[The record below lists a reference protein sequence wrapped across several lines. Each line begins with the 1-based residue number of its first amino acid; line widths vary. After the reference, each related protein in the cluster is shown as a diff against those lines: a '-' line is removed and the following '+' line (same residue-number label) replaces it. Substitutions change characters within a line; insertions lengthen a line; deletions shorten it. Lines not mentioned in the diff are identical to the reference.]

1 MKMFVRCWGMVLL
14 LALASC
20 EKDSAKVS
28 GITVTPASVTLEAG
42 KTVSLKAAVVPETA
56 ADKTVRWESENPAVA
71 DVTASGVVT
80 AKTAGETSV
89 TAVTTDGNYRASCL
103 ITVIGKTDVT
113 GVRIDETFPVPVGK
127 EVGLNYAVLPTD
139 ASVKTVL
146 FTVEKG
152 KESVLTLEDSNRGI
166 VKGVAVGTAQVT
178 VTTAEG
184 GYSDSC
190 AVTVY
195 RAAEK
200 VTITSDGY
208 DAAAGLEAGL
218 TLTLTATVSGEPTY
232 DTVFWATS
240 DPQTAAVDAD
250 GTVTAKAPGT
260 VTVRASL
267 HPFDNPEYPAD
278 VTAEI
283 EIDIVAGGA
292 AVESVAINEGETVTM
307 FRGETKQL
315 TCTVNPPNASEKTV
329 VWSVTEGAD
338 VVSVNADTGE
348 VTALGP
354 GRATVTVTSRS
365 DATKTDSCTVT
376 VREAVTAVR
385 LDRDSLQLTLTEA
398 GKTETLTAA
407 VEPQEATDHSVL
419 WTADPEGIVSVENGT
434 VTALNAGTATV
445 RVESV
450 SNPGVYDECEVTVI
464 SPVTQITLNHSVYPA
479 DSGTFEVG
487 LDFVLSATVTPGDAT
502 DKRLIWSVSPADI
515 VSLDVA
521 TGTAPATG
529 TVTVTALKAGTATV
543 TVTAADGFGASASCD
558 VTVSPATAAVTKIVL
573 NRESVNLYKGKNYRL
588 TASVEPPNAAD
599 KTVTWSLEGGDGVAT
614 LSDDGHLSVDSNAG
628 AAMFTVKAT
637 AGDAS
642 GVTATCAVTVRTELI
657 PAGAL
662 FDAVADVT
670 GKQNFTEDD
679 LANVS
684 ELEVDPA
691 SGTKALY
698 GLELMPNLL
707 SLDCSGGYLTD
718 LDTSMNPKLETLI
731 CNGNSLEKLDL
742 RSNSALKNLVC
753 GYQGFKKVT
762 LYLPSSLWERW
773 DNEWSRNDS
782 NDNVTLVRE

>member
-80 AKTAGETSV
+80 AKAAGETSV

-146 FTVEKG
+146 FTVEEG
-152 KESVLTLEDSNRGI
+152 KEDVLTLEDSNRGI
-166 VKGVAVGTAQVT
+166 VKGVAVGAAQVT

-200 VTITSDGY
+200 VTITADGY
-208 DAAAGLEAGL
+208 EAAAGLEAGL
-218 TLTLTATVSGEPTY
+218 TLALTATVSGEPTY
-232 DTVFWATS
+232 GTVFWATS
-240 DPQTAAVDAD
+240 DPQTAAVAAD

-267 HPFDNPEYPAD
+267 HPFDNPDYPAD

-283 EIDIVAGGA
+283 KIDIVAGSA

-307 FRGETKQL
+307 FKGETKQL

-348 VTALGP
+348 VTALRP
-354 GRATVTVTSRS
+354 GSATVTVTSRS
-365 DATKTDSCTVT
+365 DAAKSDSCTVT

-385 LDRDSLQLTLTEA
+385 LDRDSLRLTLTED

-407 VEPQEATDHSVL
+407 VEPEEATDRSVR
-419 WTADPEGIVSVENGT
+419 WTADPDGIVSVENGT

-445 RVESV
+445 RAESV

-479 DSGTFEVG
+479 APGTFEVG
-487 LDFVLSATVTPGDAT
+487 LDFVLSAAVTPGDAT
-502 DKRLIWSVSPADI
+502 DKRLTWSVSPENI
-515 VSLDVA
+515 VSLDD
-521 TGTAPATG
+521 ATG
-529 TVTVTALKAGTATV
+529 TVTALEAGTATV
-543 TVTAADGFGASASCD
+543 TVTAADGFGASASC
-558 VTVSPATAAVTKIVL
+558 VITVSPATAAVTKIVL
-573 NRESVNLYKGKNYRL
+573 NRESVNLYKGKSYRL
-588 TASVEPPNAAD
+588 TASVEPPNAAV
-599 KTVTWSLEGGDGVAT
+599 KTVTWSLEGGDGAAT
-614 LSDDGHLSVDSNAG
+614 ISDDGRLSVNSNAG

-662 FDAVADVT
+662 FDAVAAAT
-670 GKQNFTEDD
+670 GKQNFTESD
-679 LANVS
+679 LENVS
-684 ELEVDPA
+684 ELEVVAA
-691 SGTKALY
+691 SGTTALY

-707 SLDCSGGYLTD
+707 SLDCSGGFLTD
-718 LDTSMNPKLETLI
+718 LDTSMNLELETLI
-731 CNGNSLEKLDL
+731 CNGNYLEKLDL
-742 RSNSALKNLVC
+742 RSNSALKNLLC
-753 GYQGFKKVT
+753 GNQIGQIGLKKVP

-773 DNEWSRNDS
+773 DNEWSRNGS
-782 NDNVTLVRE
+782 NNNVTLVRE

>member
-28 GITVTPASVTLEAG
+28 GVTVTPASVSLEAG
-42 KTVSLKAAVVPETA
+42 KTVSLKAVVVPETA

-80 AKTAGETSV
+80 AKAAGETSV

-146 FTVEKG
+146 FTVEEG
-152 KESVLTLEDSNRGI
+152 KEDVLTLEDSNRGI
-166 VKGVAVGTAQVT
+166 VKGVAVGKAQVT

-200 VTITSDGY
+200 VTITADGY
-208 DAAAGLEAGL
+208 EAAAGLEAGL
-218 TLTLTATVSGEPTY
+218 TLALTATVFGEPTY

-240 DPQTAAVDAD
+240 DPQTAAVAAN
-250 GTVTAKAPGT
+250 GTVTAKEPGT

-267 HPFDNPEYPAD
+267 HPFNNPDYPAD

-283 EIDIVAGGA
+283 KIDIVAGSA
-292 AVESVAINEGETVTM
+292 AVESVAINEGETVAM
-307 FRGETKQL
+307 FKGETKQL

-348 VTALGP
+348 VTALRP

-365 DATKTDSCTVT
+365 DAAKSDSCTVT

-385 LDRDSLQLTLTEA
+385 LDRDSLRLTLTGD
-398 GKTETLTAA
+398 GKTETLTAT
-407 VEPQEATDHSVL
+407 VEPEEATDRSVR
-419 WTADPEGIVSVENGT
+419 WTAVPDGIVSVENGT

-445 RVESV
+445 RAESV

-479 DSGTFEVG
+479 APGRFEVG
-487 LDFVLSATVTPGDAT
+487 LDFVLSAAVTPGDAT
-502 DKRLIWSVSPADI
+502 DKRLTWSVSPADI
-515 VSLDVA
+515 VSLDA
-521 TGTAPATG
+521 ATG
-529 TVTVTALKAGTATV
+529 TVTALKPGQATV
-543 TVTAADGFGASASCD
+543 TVTAADGFGASASC
-558 VTVSPATAAVTKIVL
+558 VITVSPATATVTKIVL
-573 NRESVNLYKGKNYRL
+573 NRESVNLYKGRSYRL
-588 TASVEPPNAAD
+588 TASVEPPNAAV
-599 KTVTWSLEGGDGVAT
+599 KTVTWSLEGGDVPAT
-614 LSDDGHLSVDSNAG
+614 ISDDGLLSVNSNAG
-628 AAMFTVKAT
+628 TAMFTVKVT

-773 DNEWSRNDS
+773 DNEWSRN
-782 NDNVTLVRE
+782 NYNVTLVRE

>member
-14 LALASC
+14 LALADC

-28 GITVTPASVTLEAG
+28 GVTVTPASVSLEAG
-42 KTVSLKAAVVPETA
+42 KTVSLKAVVVPETA

-80 AKTAGETSV
+80 AKAAGETSV
-89 TAVTTDGNYRASCL
+89 TAVTSDGNHRASCL
-103 ITVIGKTDVT
+103 VTVIGKTAVT
-113 GVRIDETFPVPVGK
+113 GVKIDETFPVPVGK

-139 ASVKTVL
+139 ASVKTVM
-146 FTVEKG
+146 FTVEEG
-152 KESVLTLEDSNRGI
+152 KEDVLTLEDSNRGI

-190 AVTVY
+190 VVTVY

-200 VTITSDGY
+200 VTITADGY
-208 DAAAGLEAGL
+208 EAAAGLEAGL
-218 TLTLTATVSGEPTY
+218 TLALTATVFGEPTY
-232 DTVFWATS
+232 GTVFWATS

-250 GTVTAKAPGT
+250 GTVTAKEPGT

-283 EIDIVAGGA
+283 EIGIVVGSA
-292 AVESVAINEGETVTM
+292 AVESVAINEDETVAM
-307 FRGETKQL
+307 FKGETKQL

-329 VWSVTEGAD
+329 VWSVTEGDD

-354 GRATVTVTSRS
+354 GSATVTVTSRS
-365 DATKTDSCTVT
+365 DAAKTDSCTVT

-385 LDRDSLQLTLTEA
+385 LDRDSLRLTLTED
-398 GKTETLTAA
+398 GKTATLTAA
-407 VEPQEATDHSVL
+407 VEPEEATDRTVR
-419 WTADPEGIVSVENGT
+419 WTAVPDGIVSVENGT

-445 RVESV
+445 RAESV

-479 DSGTFEVG
+479 ASGTFEVG

-502 DKRLIWSVSPADI
+502 DKRLKWSVSPENI
-515 VSLDVA
+515 VSLDAA
-521 TGTAPATG
+521 TG
-529 TVTVTALKAGTATV
+529 TVTALKAGTATV
-543 TVTAADGFGASASCD
+543 TVSAADGFGASASCV

-573 NRESVNLYKGKNYRL
+573 NRESVNLYKGKSYRL
-588 TASVEPPNAAD
+588 TASVEPPNAAV
-599 KTVTWSLEGGDGVAT
+599 KTVTWSLEGGDGAAT
-614 LSDDGHLSVDSNAG
+614 ISDDGLLSVNSNAG
-628 AAMFTVKAT
+628 TAMFTVKAT
-637 AGDAS
+637 AGD

-662 FDAVADVT
+662 FDAVATAT

-679 LANVS
+679 LENVS
-684 ELEVDPA
+684 ELNVDAA
-691 SGTKALY
+691 SGTTALY

-707 SLDCSGGYLTD
+707 SLDCSGGFLTD

-731 CNGNSLEKLDL
+731 CNGNALTRLDL
-742 RSNSALKNLVC
+742 RENPNLKTLEC
-753 GYQGFKKVT
+753 GSQSGWYSKDME
-762 LYLPSSLWERW
+762 LYLPESLWTQWEEKW
-773 DNEWSRNDS
+773 SADNIS
-782 NDNVTLVRE
+782 VTLVKE

>member
-14 LALASC
+14 LALAGC
-20 EKDSAKVS
+20 EKDPAKVS
-28 GITVTPASVTLEAG
+28 GVTVTPASVTLEAG

-80 AKTAGETSV
+80 AKAAGETSV

-146 FTVEKG
+146 FTVEEG
-152 KESVLTLEDSNRGI
+152 KEDVLTLEDSNRGI

-218 TLTLTATVSGEPTY
+218 TLTLTATVFGEPTY
-232 DTVFWATS
+232 GTVFWATS
-240 DPQTAAVDAD
+240 DPQTAAVAAD

-283 EIDIVAGGA
+283 KIDIVAGSA

-315 TCTVNPPNASEKTV
+315 TCTVNPANASEKTV

-348 VTALGP
+348 VTALRP
-354 GRATVTVTSRS
+354 GSATVTVTSRS
-365 DATKTDSCTVT
+365 DAAKSASCTVT

-385 LDRDSLQLTLTEA
+385 LNSDSLRLTLTEG
-398 GKTETLTAA
+398 GKTATLTAA
-407 VEPQEATDHSVL
+407 VEPQEATDRNVR
-419 WTADPEGIVSVENGT
+419 WTAVPDEIVSVENGT

-445 RVESV
+445 RAESV

-479 DSGTFEVG
+479 APERFEVG
-487 LDFVLSATVTPGDAT
+487 LDFVLRAAVTPGDAT
-502 DKRLIWSVSPADI
+502 DKRLTWSVSPENI
-515 VSLDVA
+515 VSLDDA
-521 TGTAPATG
+521 TG
-529 TVTVTALKAGTATV
+529 TVTALKAGTATV
-543 TVTAADGFGASASCD
+543 TVTAADGYGASASCV
-558 VTVSPATAAVTKIVL
+558 VTVSPATADVTKIVL
-573 NRESVNLYKGKNYRL
+573 NRESVNLYKGGSYPL

-614 LSDDGHLSVDSNAG
+614 ISADGHLSVDSNAG

-637 AGDAS
+637 AGDDS
-642 GVTATCAVTVRTELI
+642 RVTATCKVTVRTDLI

-662 FDAVADVT
+662 FDAVAAAT
-670 GKQNFTEDD
+670 GKPNFTEDD
-679 LANVS
+679 LKNVS
-684 ELEVDPA
+684 ELEVAPA
-691 SGTKALY
+691 SETTALY
-698 GLELMPNLL
+698 GLELMPNLR
-707 SLDCSGGYLTD
+707 SLDCRGGNLTD
-718 LDTSMNPKLETLI
+718 LDTSMNSKLETLI

-742 RSNSALKNLVC
+742 RSNSALKNLLC

-762 LYLPSSLWERW
+762 LYLPSSLWEMW
-773 DNEWSRNDS
+773 DNEWSRNEY
-782 NDNVTLVRE
+782 NYNVTLVKE

>member
-1 MKMFVRCWGMVLL
+1 MKIFVRCWGMVLL
-14 LALASC
+14 LALAGC
-20 EKDSAKVS
+20 EKDPAKVS
-28 GITVTPASVTLEAG
+28 GVTVTPASVSLEAG
-42 KTVSLKAAVVPETA
+42 KTVSLKAVVVPETA

-80 AKTAGETSV
+80 AKAAGETSV
-89 TAVTTDGNYRASCL
+89 TAVTSDGNHRASCL
-103 ITVIGKTDVT
+103 VTVIGKTAVT
-113 GVRIDETFPVPVGK
+113 GVKIDETFPVPVGK

-152 KESVLTLEDSNRGI
+152 KESVLTLEDPNRGI
-166 VKGVAVGTAQVT
+166 VKGLAVGTAQVT

-200 VTITSDGY
+200 VTITAGGY
-208 DAAAGLEAGL
+208 EAAAGLEAGL
-218 TLTLTATVSGEPTY
+218 TLALTATVFGEPTY
-232 DTVFWATS
+232 GTVFWATS
-240 DPQTAAVDAD
+240 DPQTAAVDTD
-250 GTVTAKAPGT
+250 GTVTAKEPGT

-283 EIDIVAGGA
+283 EIGIVAGSA
-292 AVESVAINEGETVTM
+292 AVESVAINEGETVAM
-307 FRGETKQL
+307 FKGETKQL

-329 VWSVTEGAD
+329 VWSVTEGDD

-348 VTALGP
+348 VTALRP
-354 GRATVTVTSRS
+354 GSATVTVTSRS
-365 DATKTDSCTVT
+365 DAAKSDSCTVT

-385 LDRDSLQLTLTEA
+385 LNRDSLQLTLTED
-398 GKTETLTAA
+398 GKTATLTAA
-407 VEPQEATDHSVL
+407 VEPEEATDRTVR
-419 WTADPEGIVSVENGT
+419 WTAVPDGIVSVENGT

-445 RVESV
+445 RAESV

-479 DSGTFEVG
+479 APETFEVG
-487 LDFVLSATVTPGDAT
+487 LSFVLSAAVMPGDAT
-502 DKRLIWSVSPADI
+502 DKRLTWRVSPENI
-515 VSLDVA
+515 VSLDA
-521 TGTAPATG
+521 ATG

-543 TVTAADGFGASASCD
+543 TVTAADGFGASASC
-558 VTVSPATAAVTKIVL
+558 VITVSPATAAVTKIVL
-573 NRESVNLYKGKNYRL
+573 NRESVNLYKGKSYRL
-588 TASVEPPNAAD
+588 TASVEPPNAAV
-599 KTVTWSLEGGDGVAT
+599 KTVTWSLEGGDGAAT
-614 LSDDGHLSVDSNAG
+614 ISDDGLLSVNSNAG
-628 AAMFTVKAT
+628 TAMFTVKAT

-662 FDAVADVT
+662 FDAVVAAT
-670 GKQNFTEDD
+670 GRHNFTESD
-679 LANVS
+679 LENVS
-684 ELEVDPA
+684 GLEVAAA
-691 SGTKALY
+691 SGTTALY

-782 NDNVTLVRE
+782 NYNVTLVRE

>member
-1 MKMFVRCWGMVLL
+1 MKIFVRCWGMVLL

-80 AKTAGETSV
+80 AKAAGETSV

-113 GVRIDETFPVPVGK
+113 GVRIEETFPVPVGK

-146 FTVEKG
+146 FTVEEG
-152 KESVLTLEDSNRGI
+152 KENVLTLEDPNRGI

-200 VTITSDGY
+200 VTITADGY
-208 DAAAGLEAGL
+208 EAAAGLEAGL
-218 TLTLTATVSGEPTY
+218 TLALTATVSGEPTY
-232 DTVFWATS
+232 GTVFWATS

-267 HPFDNPEYPAD
+267 HPFDNPDYPAD

-283 EIDIVAGGA
+283 EIDIVAGSA
-292 AVESVAINEGETVTM
+292 AVESVAINEGETVEM

-354 GRATVTVTSRS
+354 GSATVTVTSRS
-365 DATKTDSCTVT
+365 DAAKSDSCTVT

-385 LDRDSLQLTLTEA
+385 LNRDSLQLTLTED
-398 GKTETLTAA
+398 GKTATLTAA
-407 VEPQEATDHSVL
+407 VEPEEATDPTVR
-419 WTADPEGIVSVENGT
+419 WTAVPDGIVSVENGT
-434 VTALNAGTATV
+434 VTALKAGTATV
-445 RVESV
+445 RAESV

-479 DSGTFEVG
+479 APETFEVG

-502 DKRLIWSVSPADI
+502 DKRLTWSVSPENI
-515 VSLDVA
+515 VSLDAA
-521 TGTAPATG
+521 TG
-529 TVTVTALKAGTATV
+529 TVTALKAGTATV
-543 TVTAADGFGASASCD
+543 TVSAADGFGASASC
-558 VTVSPATAAVTKIVL
+558 VITVSPATAAVTKIVL
-573 NRESVNLYKGKNYRL
+573 NRESVNLYKGKTYRL
-588 TASVEPPNAAD
+588 TASVEPPNAAV
-599 KTVTWSLEGGDGVAT
+599 KTVTWSLEGGDGAAT
-614 LSDDGHLSVDSNAG
+614 ISDDGLLSVNSNAG

-662 FDAVADVT
+662 FNAVAAAT
-670 GKQNFTEDD
+670 GKQNFTESD
-679 LANVS
+679 LENVS
-684 ELEVDPA
+684 GLEVAPA
-691 SGTKALY
+691 SGTTALY

-707 SLDCSGGYLTD
+707 SLDCSGGFLTD

-782 NDNVTLVRE
+782 NYNVTLVRE

>member
-28 GITVTPASVTLEAG
+28 GVTVTPASVSLEAG
-42 KTVSLKAAVVPETA
+42 KTVSLKAVVVPETA

-80 AKTAGETSV
+80 AKAAGETSV
-89 TAVTTDGNYRASCL
+89 TAVTSDGNHRASCL
-103 ITVIGKTDVT
+103 VTVIGKTAVT
-113 GVRIDETFPVPVGK
+113 GVKIDETFPVPVGK

-152 KESVLTLEDSNRGI
+152 KEAVLSLEDSNRGI
-166 VKGVAVGTAQVT
+166 VKGLAVGTAQVT

-200 VTITSDGY
+200 VTITADGY
-208 DAAAGLEAGL
+208 EAAAGLEAGL
-218 TLTLTATVSGEPTY
+218 TLALTATVFGEPTY
-232 DTVFWATS
+232 GTVFWATS

-250 GTVTAKAPGT
+250 GTVTAKEPGT

-267 HPFDNPEYPAD
+267 HPFDNTEYPAD

-283 EIDIVAGGA
+283 EIGIVAGSA
-292 AVESVAINEGETVTM
+292 AVESVAINEGETVAM
-307 FRGETKQL
+307 FKGETKQL

-329 VWSVTEGAD
+329 VWSVTEGDD

-348 VTALGP
+348 VTALRP
-354 GRATVTVTSRS
+354 GSATVTVTLRS
-365 DATKTDSCTVT
+365 DAAKSDSCTVT

-385 LDRDSLQLTLTEA
+385 LNSDSLQLTLTEDR
-398 GKTETLTAA
+398 KTATLTAA
-407 VEPQEATDHSVL
+407 VEPEEATDRTVR
-419 WTADPEGIVSVENGT
+419 WTAVPDGIVSVENGT
-434 VTALNAGTATV
+434 VTALKAGTATV
-445 RVESV
+445 RAESV

-479 DSGTFEVG
+479 APGTFEVG

-502 DKRLIWSVSPADI
+502 DKRLTWSVSPENI
-515 VSLDVA
+515 VSLDAA
-521 TGTAPATG
+521 TG
-529 TVTVTALKAGTATV
+529 TVTALKAGTATV
-543 TVTAADGFGASASCD
+543 TVSAADGFGASASC
-558 VTVSPATAAVTKIVL
+558 VITVSPATAAVTKIVL
-573 NRESVNLYKGKNYRL
+573 NRESVNLYKGKSYRL
-588 TASVEPPNAAD
+588 TASVEPPNAAV
-599 KTVTWSLEGGDGVAT
+599 KTVSWSLEGGDGAAT
-614 LSDDGHLSVDSNAG
+614 ISDDGLLSVNSNAG
-628 AAMFTVKAT
+628 TAMFTVKAT

-662 FDAVADVT
+662 FDAVVAAT
-670 GKQNFTEDD
+670 GRHNFTESD
-679 LANVS
+679 LENVS
-684 ELEVDPA
+684 GLEVAAA
-691 SGTKALY
+691 SGTTALY

-742 RSNSALKNLVC
+742 RSNSALKNLEC
-753 GYQGFKKVT
+753 GNQGFKKVT

-773 DNEWSRNDS
+773 DNEWSRNGS
-782 NDNVTLVRE
+782 NYNVTLVRE

>member
-80 AKTAGETSV
+80 AKAAGETSV

-146 FTVEKG
+146 FTVEEG
-152 KESVLTLEDSNRGI
+152 KEDVLTLEDSNRGI
-166 VKGVAVGTAQVT
+166 VKGVAVGAAQVT

-208 DAAAGLEAGL
+208 DADAGLEAGL

-232 DTVFWATS
+232 GTVFWATS
-240 DPQTAAVDAD
+240 DPQTAAVDAK

-267 HPFDNPEYPAD
+267 HPFDNPDYPAD
-278 VTAEI
+278 VAAEI
-283 EIDIVAGGA
+283 KIDIVAGSA

-348 VTALGP
+348 VTALRP
-354 GRATVTVTSRS
+354 GSATVTVTSRS
-365 DATKTDSCTVT
+365 DAAKTASCTVT

-385 LDRDSLQLTLTEA
+385 LDRDSLQLTLTED
-398 GKTETLTAA
+398 GKTATLTAA
-407 VEPQEATDHSVL
+407 VEPEEATDRTVR
-419 WTADPEGIVSVENGT
+419 WTAVPDGIVSVENGT
-434 VTALNAGTATV
+434 VTALKAGTATV
-445 RVESV
+445 RAESV

-479 DSGTFEVG
+479 ASERFEVG

-502 DKRLIWSVSPADI
+502 DKRLTWSVSPADI

-521 TGTAPATG
+521 TGT
-529 TVTVTALKAGTATV
+529 VTALKPGQATV
-543 TVTAADGFGASASCD
+543 TVTAADGYGASDSCD
-558 VTVSPATAAVTKIVL
+558 ITVSPATADVTKIVL
-573 NRESVNLYKGKNYRL
+573 NRESVNLYKGKSYRL
-588 TASVEPPNAAD
+588 TASVEPPNAAV
-599 KTVTWSLEGGDGVAT
+599 KTVTWSLEGGDVPVPAT
-614 LSDDGHLSVDSNAG
+614 ISDDGLLSVNSNAG
-628 AAMFTVKAT
+628 ATMFTVKAT

-642 GVTATCAVTVRTELI
+642 RVTATCAVTVRTELI

-662 FDAVADVT
+662 FDAVAVAT
-670 GKQNFTEDD
+670 GKQNFTEFD
-679 LANVS
+679 LENVS
-684 ELEVDPA
+684 ELKVYPA
-691 SGTKALY
+691 SGTEALY

-707 SLDCSGGYLTD
+707 SLDCSGGFLTD

-773 DNEWSRNDS
+773 DNEWSLNGS
-782 NDNVTLVRE
+782 NNNVTLVKE

>member
-1 MKMFVRCWGMVLL
+1 MKIFVRCWGMVLL

-28 GITVTPASVTLEAG
+28 GITVTPASVTLETG

-80 AKTAGETSV
+80 AKAAGETSV

-146 FTVEKG
+146 FTVEEG
-152 KESVLTLEDSNRGI
+152 KENVLTLEDPNRGI

-200 VTITSDGY
+200 VTITADGY
-208 DAAAGLEAGL
+208 EAAAGLEAGL
-218 TLTLTATVSGEPTY
+218 TLALTATVSGEPTY
-232 DTVFWATS
+232 GTVFWATS

-267 HPFDNPEYPAD
+267 HPFDNPDYPAD

-283 EIDIVAGGA
+283 EIDIVAGSA
-292 AVESVAINEGETVTM
+292 AVESVAINEGETVEM

-354 GRATVTVTSRS
+354 GSATVTVTSRS
-365 DATKTDSCTVT
+365 DAAKSDSCTVT

-385 LDRDSLQLTLTEA
+385 LNRDSLQLTLTED
-398 GKTETLTAA
+398 GKTATLTAA
-407 VEPQEATDHSVL
+407 VEPEEATDPTVR
-419 WTADPEGIVSVENGT
+419 WTAVPDGIVSVENGT
-434 VTALNAGTATV
+434 VTALKAGTATV
-445 RVESV
+445 RAESV

-479 DSGTFEVG
+479 APETFEVG

-502 DKRLIWSVSPADI
+502 DKRLTWSVSPENI
-515 VSLDVA
+515 VSLDAA
-521 TGTAPATG
+521 TG
-529 TVTVTALKAGTATV
+529 TVTALKAGTATV
-543 TVTAADGFGASASCD
+543 TVSAADGFGASASC
-558 VTVSPATAAVTKIVL
+558 VITVSPATAAVTKIVL
-573 NRESVNLYKGKNYRL
+573 NRESVNLYKGKTYRL
-588 TASVEPPNAAD
+588 TASVEPPNAAV
-599 KTVTWSLEGGDGVAT
+599 KTVTWSLEGGDGAAT
-614 LSDDGHLSVDSNAG
+614 ISDDGLLSVNSNAG

-662 FDAVADVT
+662 FNAVAAAT
-670 GKQNFTEDD
+670 GKQNFTESD
-679 LANVS
+679 LENVS
-684 ELEVDPA
+684 GLEVAPA
-691 SGTKALY
+691 SGTTALY

-707 SLDCSGGYLTD
+707 SLDCSGGFLTD

-782 NDNVTLVRE
+782 NYNVTLVRE

>member
-1 MKMFVRCWGMVLL
+1 MKMFIRCWGMVLL

-28 GITVTPASVTLEAG
+28 GITVTPALVTLEAG

-80 AKTAGETSV
+80 AKAAGETSV

-103 ITVIGKTDVT
+103 ITVNGKTDVT

-146 FTVEKG
+146 FTVEEG
-152 KESVLTLEDSNRGI
+152 KENVLTLEDPNRGI
-166 VKGVAVGTAQVT
+166 VKGVAVDTAQVT

-190 AVTVY
+190 VVTVY

-200 VTITSDGY
+200 VTITADGY
-208 DAAAGLEAGL
+208 EADAGLEAGL
-218 TLTLTATVSGEPTY
+218 TLALTATVSGEPTY

-240 DPQTAAVDAD
+240 DPQTAAVAAN
-250 GTVTAKAPGT
+250 GTVTAKEPGT
-260 VTVRASL
+260 VTVWASL
-267 HPFDNPEYPAD
+267 HPFDNPDYPAD

-283 EIDIVAGGA
+283 KIDIVAGSA

-307 FRGETKQL
+307 FKGETKQL

-329 VWSVTEGAD
+329 VWSVTEGDD

-348 VTALGP
+348 VTALRP
-354 GRATVTVTSRS
+354 GRATVTVTARF
-365 DATKTDSCTVT
+365 DAAKSDSCTVT

-385 LDRDSLQLTLTEA
+385 LDRNSLQLTLTED
-398 GKTETLTAA
+398 GKTATLTAA
-407 VEPQEATDHSVL
+407 VEPEEATDRTVR
-419 WTADPEGIVSVENGT
+419 WTAVPDGIVSVENGT
-434 VTALNAGTATV
+434 VTALKAGTATV
-445 RVESV
+445 RAESV

-479 DSGTFEVG
+479 APGTFEVG
-487 LDFVLSATVTPGDAT
+487 LDFVLSAAVTPGDAT
-502 DKRLIWSVSPADI
+502 DKRLTWSVSPENI
-515 VSLDVA
+515 VSLDA
-521 TGTAPATG
+521 ATG
-529 TVTVTALKAGTATV
+529 TVTALKDGTATV
-543 TVTAADGFGASASCD
+543 TVTAADDFGASAEC
-558 VTVSPATAAVTKIVL
+558 VITVSPATAAVTKIVL
-573 NRESVNLYKGKNYRL
+573 NRESVNLYKGKSYRL
-588 TASVEPPNAAD
+588 TASVEPPNAAV
-599 KTVTWSLEGGDGVAT
+599 KTVTWSLEGGDEAAT
-614 LSDDGHLSVDSNAG
+614 ISDDGLLSVNSNADT
-628 AAMFTVKAT
+628 AMFTVKAT
-637 AGDAS
+637 AGDTS
-642 GVTATCAVTVRTELI
+642 RVTATCEVTVRTELI

-662 FDAVADVT
+662 FDAVVAAT

-684 ELEVDPA
+684 ELNVAPA
-691 SGTKALY
+691 SGTTALY

-707 SLDCSGGYLTD
+707 SLDCSGGFLTD

-773 DNEWSRNDS
+773 DNEWSRNGS
-782 NDNVTLVRE
+782 NYNVTLVRE

>member
-1 MKMFVRCWGMVLL
+1 MKIFVRCWGMVLL

-80 AKTAGETSV
+80 AKAAGETSV

-113 GVRIDETFPVPVGK
+113 GVRIEETFPVPVGK

-152 KESVLTLEDSNRGI
+152 KENVLTLEDPNRGI

-200 VTITSDGY
+200 VTITADGY

-218 TLTLTATVSGEPTY
+218 TLALRATVSGEPTY
-232 DTVFWATS
+232 GTVIWATS
-240 DPQTAAVDAD
+240 DPQTAAVAED

-267 HPFDNPEYPAD
+267 HPFDNPDYPAD

-283 EIDIVAGGA
+283 KIDIVAGSA

-307 FRGETKQL
+307 FKGETKQL

-329 VWSVTEGAD
+329 VWSVTEGTD
-338 VVSVNADTGE
+338 VVSVYADTGE
-348 VTALGP
+348 VTALRP
-354 GRATVTVTSRS
+354 GSATVTVTSRS
-365 DATKTDSCTVT
+365 DAAKSDSCTVT

-385 LDRDSLQLTLTEA
+385 LNSDSLQLTLTED
-398 GKTETLTAA
+398 GKTATLTAA
-407 VEPQEATDHSVL
+407 VEPEEATDRTVR
-419 WTADPEGIVSVENGT
+419 WTAVPDGIVSVENGT
-434 VTALNAGTATV
+434 VTALKAGTATV
-445 RVESV
+445 RAESV

-479 DSGTFEVG
+479 APGRFEVG

-502 DKRLIWSVSPADI
+502 DKRLKWSVSPENI
-515 VSLDVA
+515 VSLDAA
-521 TGTAPATG
+521 TG
-529 TVTVTALKAGTATV
+529 TVTALKAGTATV
-543 TVTAADGFGASASCD
+543 TVTAADGFGASASCV

-573 NRESVNLYKGKNYRL
+573 NRESVNLYKGKSYRL

-599 KTVTWSLEGGDGVAT
+599 KTVTWSLEGGDVPAT
-614 LSDDGHLSVDSNAG
+614 ISNDGLLSVNSNAG
-628 AAMFTVKAT
+628 TAMFTVKAT

-642 GVTATCAVTVRTELI
+642 GVTATCEVTVRTELI

-662 FDAVADVT
+662 FDAVAAAT
-670 GKQNFTEDD
+670 GKQNFTESD

-691 SGTKALY
+691 SGTTALY

-742 RSNSALKNLVC
+742 RSNSALKNLLC
-753 GYQGFKKVT
+753 GNQGFKKVT

-773 DNEWSRNDS
+773 DNEWSRN
-782 NDNVTLVRE
+782 NFNYNVTLVRE

>member
-28 GITVTPASVTLEAG
+28 GITVTPTSVTLEAG

-80 AKTAGETSV
+80 AKAAGETSV

-113 GVRIDETFPVPVGK
+113 GVRIAETFPVPVGK

-146 FTVEKG
+146 FTVEEG
-152 KESVLTLEDSNRGI
+152 KENVLTLEDPNRGI
-166 VKGVAVGTAQVT
+166 VKGVAVGAAQVT

-200 VTITSDGY
+200 VTITADGY
-208 DAAAGLEAGL
+208 EAAAGLEAGL

-232 DTVFWATS
+232 GTVFWATS
-240 DPQTAAVDAD
+240 DPQTAAVAAN

-283 EIDIVAGGA
+283 KIDIVAGSA
-292 AVESVAINEGETVTM
+292 AVESVVINEGETVAM
-307 FRGETKQL
+307 FKGETKQL

-338 VVSVNADTGE
+338 YVSVNADTGE
-348 VTALGP
+348 VTALRP
-354 GRATVTVTSRS
+354 GNATVTVTSRS
-365 DATKTDSCTVT
+365 DAAKTDSCTVT

-385 LDRDSLQLTLTEA
+385 LDRDSLRLTLTEA
-398 GKTETLTAA
+398 GKTATLTAA
-407 VEPQEATDHSVL
+407 VEPQEATDPTVR
-419 WTADPEGIVSVENGT
+419 WTAVPDGIVSVENGT
-434 VTALNAGTATV
+434 VTALKAGTATV
-445 RVESV
+445 RAESV

-479 DSGTFEVG
+479 DPGRFEVG
-487 LDFVLSATVTPGDAT
+487 LDFVLSAAVTPGDAT
-502 DKRLIWSVSPADI
+502 DKRLTWSVSPENI
-515 VSLDVA
+515 VSLDAA
-521 TGTAPATG
+521 TGTE

-558 VTVSPATAAVTKIVL
+558 ITVSPATAAVTKIVL
-573 NRESVNLYKGKNYRL
+573 NRESVNLYKGGSYRL
-588 TASVEPPNAAD
+588 TASVEPPNAAV
-599 KTVTWSLEGGDGVAT
+599 KTVTWSLEGGDGAAT
-614 LSDDGHLSVDSNAG
+614 ISDDGLLSVNSNAG

-637 AGDAS
+637 AGNAS
-642 GVTATCAVTVRTELI
+642 GVTATCKVTVRTELI
-657 PAGAL
+657 PEGAL
-662 FDAVADVT
+662 FDAVAAAT
-670 GKQNFTEDD
+670 GKQDFTEDD
-679 LANVS
+679 LKNVS
-684 ELEVDPA
+684 KLEVDA
-691 SGTKALY
+691 AGTTALY

-707 SLDCSGGYLTD
+707 SLDCRGGNLTD

-782 NDNVTLVRE
+782 NYNVTLFRE

>member
-14 LALASC
+14 LALAGC
-20 EKDSAKVS
+20 EKDPAKVS
-28 GITVTPASVTLEAG
+28 GVTVTPASVTLEAG

-80 AKTAGETSV
+80 AKAAGETSV

-113 GVRIDETFPVPVGK
+113 GVRIEETFPVPVGK

-146 FTVEKG
+146 FTVEEG
-152 KESVLTLEDSNRGI
+152 KENVLTLEDSNRGI

-178 VTTAEG
+178 VPTAEG

-200 VTITSDGY
+200 VTITADGY

-218 TLTLTATVSGEPTY
+218 TLALRATVSGEPTY
-232 DTVFWATS
+232 GTVIWATS
-240 DPQTAAVDAD
+240 DPQTAAVAAD

-267 HPFDNPEYPAD
+267 HPFDNPDYPAD

-283 EIDIVAGGA
+283 KIDIIAGSA

-307 FRGETKQL
+307 FKGETKQL

-329 VWSVTEGAD
+329 VWSVTEGDD

-365 DATKTDSCTVT
+365 DAAKSDSCTVT

-385 LDRDSLQLTLTEA
+385 LNSDSLQLTLTGD

-407 VEPQEATDHSVL
+407 VEPQEATDPTVR
-419 WTADPEGIVSVENGT
+419 WTAVPDGIVSVENGT
-434 VTALNAGTATV
+434 VTALKAGTAIV
-445 RVESV
+445 RAESV

-479 DSGTFEVG
+479 APGTFEVG
-487 LDFVLSATVTPGDAT
+487 LDFVLSAAVTPGDAT
-502 DKRLIWSVSPADI
+502 DKRLTWSVSPENI
-515 VSLDVA
+515 VSLDDA
-521 TGTAPATG
+521 TG
-529 TVTVTALKAGTATV
+529 TVTALKAGTATV
-543 TVTAADGFGASASCD
+543 TVTAADGFGASASCV
-558 VTVSPATAAVTKIVL
+558 VTVSPATATVTKIVL

-588 TASVEPPNAAD
+588 TASVEPPNAAV
-599 KTVTWSLEGGDGVAT
+599 KTVTWSLEGGDGAAT
-614 LSDDGHLSVDSNAG
+614 ISNDGLLSVNSNAG
-628 AAMFTVKAT
+628 TAMFTVKAT

-657 PAGAL
+657 PAGVL
-662 FDAVADVT
+662 FDAVAAVT
-670 GKQNFTEDD
+670 GKQNFTESD

-684 ELEVDPA
+684 ELKVAPA
-691 SGTKALY
+691 SGTTALY

-707 SLDCSGGYLTD
+707 SLDCSGGFLTD

-742 RSNSALKNLVC
+742 RSNSALKNLEC

-773 DNEWSRNDS
+773 DNEWSRNGS
-782 NDNVTLVRE
+782 NYNVTLVRE

>member
-80 AKTAGETSV
+80 AKAAGETSV

-113 GVRIDETFPVPVGK
+113 GVRIEETFPVPVGK

-146 FTVEKG
+146 FTVEEG
-152 KESVLTLEDSNRGI
+152 KENVLTLEDPNRGI
-166 VKGVAVGTAQVT
+166 VKGVAVGAAQVT

-200 VTITSDGY
+200 VTITADGY
-208 DAAAGLEAGL
+208 EAAAGLEAGL

-232 DTVFWATS
+232 GTVFWATS
-240 DPQTAAVDAD
+240 DPQTAAVAED

-283 EIDIVAGGA
+283 KIDIVAGSA
-292 AVESVAINEGETVTM
+292 AVESVAIDEGETVTM
-307 FRGETKQL
+307 FKGETKQL

-348 VTALGP
+348 VTALRP
-354 GRATVTVTSRS
+354 GSATVTVTSRS
-365 DATKTDSCTVT
+365 DAAKSDSCTVT

-385 LDRDSLQLTLTEA
+385 LNRDSLQLTLTED
-398 GKTETLTAA
+398 GKTATLTAA
-407 VEPQEATDHSVL
+407 VEPEEATDRSVR
-419 WTADPEGIVSVENGT
+419 WTAVPDGIVSVENGT
-434 VTALNAGTATV
+434 VTALKAGTATV
-445 RVESV
+445 RAESV

-479 DSGTFEVG
+479 DPGTFEVG

-502 DKRLIWSVSPADI
+502 DKRLTWSVSPENI
-515 VSLDVA
+515 VSLDAA
-521 TGTAPATG
+521 TG
-529 TVTVTALKAGTATV
+529 TVTALKAGQATV
-543 TVTAADGFGASASCD
+543 TVTAADGFGASASC
-558 VTVSPATAAVTKIVL
+558 VITVSPATAAVTKIVL
-573 NRESVNLYKGKNYRL
+573 NRESVNLYKGKSYRL
-588 TASVEPPNAAD
+588 TASVEPPNAAV
-599 KTVTWSLEGGDGVAT
+599 KTVTWSLEGGDVPAT
-614 LSDDGHLSVDSNAG
+614 ISNDGLLSVDSNAG

-662 FDAVADVT
+662 FDAVAAAT

-684 ELEVDPA
+684 ELNVAPA
-691 SGTKALY
+691 SGTTALY

-707 SLDCSGGYLTD
+707 SLDCSGGFLTD

-782 NDNVTLVRE
+782 NYNVTLVRE

>member
-80 AKTAGETSV
+80 AKAAGETSV

-146 FTVEKG
+146 FTVEEG
-152 KESVLTLEDSNRGI
+152 KEDVLTLEDSNRGI
-166 VKGVAVGTAQVT
+166 VKGVAVGKAQVT

-200 VTITSDGY
+200 VTITADGY
-208 DAAAGLEAGL
+208 EAAAGLEAGL
-218 TLTLTATVSGEPTY
+218 TLALTATVFGEPTY

-240 DPQTAAVDAD
+240 DPQTAAVAAN
-250 GTVTAKAPGT
+250 GTVTAKEPGT

-267 HPFDNPEYPAD
+267 HPFNNPDYPAD

-283 EIDIVAGGA
+283 EIDIVAGSA
-292 AVESVAINEGETVTM
+292 AVESVAINEGETVAM
-307 FRGETKQL
+307 FKGETKQL

-348 VTALGP
+348 VTALRP
-354 GRATVTVTSRS
+354 GSATVTVTARS
-365 DATKTDSCTVT
+365 DAAKTDSCTVT

-385 LDRDSLQLTLTEA
+385 LNSDSLRLTLTEA

-407 VEPQEATDHSVL
+407 VEPQEATDRSVR
-419 WTADPEGIVSVENGT
+419 WTAVPDGIVSVENGT
-434 VTALNAGTATV
+434 VTALKAGTATV
-445 RVESV
+445 RAESV

-479 DSGTFEVG
+479 APGTFEVG
-487 LDFVLSATVTPGDAT
+487 LDFVLSAAVTPGDAT
-502 DKRLIWSVSPADI
+502 DKRLTWSVLPADI
-515 VSLDVA
+515 VSLDAA
-521 TGTAPATG
+521 TG
-529 TVTVTALKAGTATV
+529 TVTALKAGTATV
-543 TVTAADGFGASASCD
+543 TVTAADGFGASASC
-558 VTVSPATAAVTKIVL
+558 VITVSPATAAVTKIVL
-573 NRESVNLYKGKNYRL
+573 NRESVNLYKGKSYRL
-588 TASVEPPNAAD
+588 TASVEPPNAAV
-599 KTVTWSLEGGDGVAT
+599 KTVTWSLEGGDVPAT
-614 LSDDGHLSVDSNAG
+614 ISNDGLLSVNSNAG
-628 AAMFTVKAT
+628 TAMFTVKAT
-637 AGDAS
+637 AGDGS

-657 PAGAL
+657 PAGVL
-662 FDAVADVT
+662 FDAVAAVT
-670 GKQNFTEDD
+670 GKQNFTESD
-679 LANVS
+679 LKNVS
-684 ELEVDPA
+684 ELEVA
-691 SGTKALY
+691 AAGTTALY

-707 SLDCSGGYLTD
+707 SLDCSGGDLTD

-731 CNGNSLEKLDL
+731 CNGNFLEKLDL

-753 GYQGFKKVT
+753 GFQGFKKVT

-773 DNEWSRNDS
+773 DNEWSRNDF
-782 NDNVTLVRE
+782 NYNVTLVRE

>member
-28 GITVTPASVTLEAG
+28 GVTVTPASVSLEAG
-42 KTVSLKAAVVPETA
+42 KTVSLKAVVVPETA

-80 AKTAGETSV
+80 AKAAGETSV

-146 FTVEKG
+146 FTVEEG
-152 KESVLTLEDSNRGI
+152 KEDVLTLEDSNRGI
-166 VKGVAVGTAQVT
+166 VKGVAVGKAQVT

-200 VTITSDGY
+200 VTITADGY
-208 DAAAGLEAGL
+208 EAAAGLEAGL
-218 TLTLTATVSGEPTY
+218 TLALTATVFGEPTY

-240 DPQTAAVDAD
+240 DPQTAAVAAN
-250 GTVTAKAPGT
+250 GTVTAKEPGT

-267 HPFDNPEYPAD
+267 HPFNNPDYPAD

-283 EIDIVAGGA
+283 KIDIVAGSA

-307 FRGETKQL
+307 FKGETKQL

-348 VTALGP
+348 VTALRP
-354 GRATVTVTSRS
+354 GSATVTVTSRS
-365 DATKTDSCTVT
+365 DAAKTDSCTVT

-385 LDRDSLQLTLTEA
+385 LNSDSLRLTLTEA
-398 GKTETLTAA
+398 SKTETLTAA
-407 VEPQEATDHSVL
+407 VEPQEATDRSVR
-419 WTADPEGIVSVENGT
+419 WTAVPDGIVSVENGT
-434 VTALNAGTATV
+434 VTALKAGTATV
-445 RVESV
+445 RAESV

-479 DSGTFEVG
+479 APGTFEVG
-487 LDFVLSATVTPGDAT
+487 LDFVLSAAVTPGDAT
-502 DKRLIWSVSPADI
+502 DKRLTWSVSPENI
-515 VSLDVA
+515 VSLDAA
-521 TGTAPATG
+521 TG
-529 TVTVTALKAGTATV
+529 TVTALKAGQATV

-642 GVTATCAVTVRTELI
+642 RVTATCAVTVRTELI

-679 LANVS
+679 LENVS
-684 ELEVDPA
+684 ELEVAAA
-691 SGTKALY
+691 SGTTALY
-698 GLELMPNLL
+698 GLELMPNLR
-707 SLDCSGGYLTD
+707 SLDCSGGFLTD

-731 CNGNSLEKLDL
+731 CNGNALTRLDL
-742 RSNSALKNLVC
+742 RENPNLKTLEC
-753 GYQGFKKVT
+753 GSQSGWYSKDME
-762 LYLPSSLWERW
+762 LYLPESLWTQWEEKW
-773 DNEWSRNDS
+773 SADNIS
-782 NDNVTLVRE
+782 VTLVKE

>member
-14 LALASC
+14 LALAGC
-20 EKDSAKVS
+20 EKDPVKVS
-28 GITVTPASVTLEAG
+28 GVTVTPASVSLEAG
-42 KTVSLKAAVVPETA
+42 KTVSLKAVVVPETA

-80 AKTAGETSV
+80 AKAAGETSV
-89 TAVTTDGNYRASCL
+89 TAVTSDGNHRASCL
-103 ITVIGKTDVT
+103 VTVIGKTAVT
-113 GVRIDETFPVPVGK
+113 GVKIDETFPVPVGK

-152 KESVLTLEDSNRGI
+152 KEAVLSLEDPNRGI
-166 VKGVAVGTAQVT
+166 VKGLAVDTAQVT

-190 AVTVY
+190 VVTVY

-200 VTITSDGY
+200 VTITADGY
-208 DAAAGLEAGL
+208 EAAAGLEAGL
-218 TLTLTATVSGEPTY
+218 TLALTATVFGKPTY
-232 DTVFWATS
+232 GTVFWATS
-240 DPQTAAVDAD
+240 DPQTAAVAED

-283 EIDIVAGGA
+283 EIDIVAGSA
-292 AVESVAINEGETVTM
+292 AVESVAINEGGTVAM

-354 GRATVTVTSRS
+354 GSATVTVTSRS
-365 DATKTDSCTVT
+365 DAAKTDSCTVT

-385 LDRDSLQLTLTEA
+385 LDRDSLQLTLTEDD
-398 GKTETLTAA
+398 KTATLTAA
-407 VEPQEATDHSVL
+407 VEPQEATDRIVR
-419 WTADPEGIVSVENGT
+419 WTAVPDGIVSVENGT
-434 VTALNAGTATV
+434 VTALKAGTATV
-445 RVESV
+445 RAESV

-479 DSGTFEVG
+479 APGTFEVG
-487 LDFVLSATVTPGDAT
+487 LDFVLSAAVTPGDAT
-502 DKRLIWSVSPADI
+502 DKRLTWSVSPENI

-521 TGTAPATG
+521 TG
-529 TVTVTALKAGTATV
+529 TVTALKAGTATV
-543 TVTAADGFGASASCD
+543 TVTAADGFGASASCV
-558 VTVSPATAAVTKIVL
+558 VTVSPATADVTKIVL
-573 NRESVNLYKGKNYRL
+573 NRERVNLYKGKSYRL
-588 TASVEPPNAAD
+588 TASVEPPNAAV
-599 KTVTWSLEGGDGVAT
+599 KTVTWSLEGGDVPAT
-614 LSDDGHLSVDSNAG
+614 ISNDGLLSIDSNAG
-628 AAMFTVKAT
+628 TAMFTVKAT
-637 AGDAS
+637 AGDDS

-691 SGTKALY
+691 SGTTALY

-707 SLDCSGGYLTD
+707 SLDCSGGFLTD

-773 DNEWSRNDS
+773 DNEWSLNDS
-782 NDNVTLVRE
+782 NRNVTLVRE

>member
-28 GITVTPASVTLEAG
+28 GITVTPASVSLEAG
-42 KTVSLKAAVVPETA
+42 KTVSLKAVVVPETA

-80 AKTAGETSV
+80 AKAAGETSV
-89 TAVTTDGNYRASCL
+89 TAVTSDGNHRASCL
-103 ITVIGKTDVT
+103 VTVIGKTAVT
-113 GVRIDETFPVPVGK
+113 GVKIDETFPVPVGK

-152 KESVLTLEDSNRGI
+152 KEAVLSLEDPNRGI
-166 VKGVAVGTAQVT
+166 VKGLAVGTAQVT

-190 AVTVY
+190 VVTVY

-200 VTITSDGY
+200 VTITADGY
-208 DAAAGLEAGL
+208 DADAGLEAGL
-218 TLTLTATVSGEPTY
+218 TLALTATVSGEPTY

-240 DPQTAAVDAD
+240 DPQTAAVAED

-267 HPFDNPEYPAD
+267 HPFDNSDYPAD

-283 EIDIVAGGA
+283 KIDIVAGSA

-307 FRGETKQL
+307 FKGETKQL

-329 VWSVTEGAD
+329 VWSVTEGDD

-365 DATKTDSCTVT
+365 DAAKSDSCTVT

-385 LDRDSLQLTLTEA
+385 LNSDSLQLTLTED
-398 GKTETLTAA
+398 GKTATLTAA
-407 VEPQEATDHSVL
+407 VEPQEATDPTVR
-419 WTADPEGIVSVENGT
+419 WTAVPDGIVSVENGT
-434 VTALNAGTATV
+434 VTALKAGTATV
-445 RVESV
+445 RAESV

-479 DSGTFEVG
+479 ASGTFEVG
-487 LDFVLSATVTPGDAT
+487 LDFVLSAAVTPGDAT
-502 DKRLIWSVSPADI
+502 DKRLTWSVSPADI
-515 VSLDVA
+515 VSLDA
-521 TGTAPATG
+521 ATG
-529 TVTVTALKAGTATV
+529 TVTALKPGQATV
-543 TVTAADGFGASASCD
+543 TVTAADGFGASASCV

-588 TASVEPPNAAD
+588 TASVEPLNAAV
-599 KTVTWSLEGGDGVAT
+599 KTVTWSLEGGDGAAT
-614 LSDDGHLSVDSNAG
+614 ISNDGLLSIDSNAG
-628 AAMFTVKAT
+628 TAMFTVKAT
-637 AGDAS
+637 ARDNP
-642 GVTATCAVTVRTELI
+642 GVTATCAVTVRTDLI

-662 FDAVADVT
+662 FDAVAVVT

-684 ELEVDPA
+684 ELKVAAA
-691 SGTKALY
+691 SGTTALY
-698 GLELMPNLL
+698 GLELMPDLL
-707 SLDCSGGYLTD
+707 SLDCSGGNLTD

-731 CNGNSLEKLDL
+731 CNGNSLKKLDL
-742 RSNSALKNLVC
+742 RSNSALKNLKC

-762 LYLPSSLWERW
+762 LYLPSSLWEKW
-773 DNEWSRNDS
+773 DNEWSRNEF
-782 NDNVTLVRE
+782 NYNVTLVKE

>member
-1 MKMFVRCWGMVLL
+1 MKMFIRCWGMVLL

-28 GITVTPASVTLEAG
+28 GVTVTPASVTLEAG

-80 AKTAGETSV
+80 AKAAGETSV

-113 GVRIDETFPVPVGK
+113 GVRIAEMFPVPVGK

-146 FTVEKG
+146 FTVEEG
-152 KESVLTLEDSNRGI
+152 MEDVLTLEDSNRGI

-190 AVTVY
+190 DVTVY

-200 VTITSDGY
+200 VTITADGY
-208 DAAAGLEAGL
+208 EAAAGLEAGL
-218 TLTLTATVSGEPTY
+218 TLALRATVSGEPTY

-240 DPQTAAVDAD
+240 DPQTAAVAED

-267 HPFDNPEYPAD
+267 HPFDNPDYPAD
-278 VTAEI
+278 VTAEF
-283 EIDIVAGGA
+283 EIDIVAGSA
-292 AVESVAINEGETVTM
+292 AVASVAINEGETVTM
-307 FRGETKQL
+307 FSGETKQL
-315 TCTVNPPNASEKTV
+315 TCTVNPANASEKTV
-329 VWSVTEGAD
+329 VWSVTEGDD

-354 GRATVTVTSRS
+354 GSATVTVTSQS
-365 DATKTDSCTVT
+365 DAAKTDSCTVT
-376 VREAVTAVR
+376 VLEAVTAVR
-385 LDRDSLQLTLTEA
+385 LDRNSLQLTLTED

-407 VEPQEATDHSVL
+407 VEPEEATDRTVR
-419 WTADPEGIVSVENGT
+419 WTAVPDGIVSVENGT
-434 VTALNAGTATV
+434 VTALKAGTATV
-445 RVESV
+445 RAESV

-479 DSGTFEVG
+479 VPERFEVG

-502 DKRLIWSVSPADI
+502 DKRLTWSVSPENI
-515 VSLDVA
+515 VSLDV
-521 TGTAPATG
+521 ATG

-543 TVTAADGFGASASCD
+543 TVSAADGFGASASCD
-558 VTVSPATAAVTKIVL
+558 ITVSPATAAVTKIVL
-573 NRESVNLYKGKNYRL
+573 NRESVNLYKGKSYQL

-599 KTVTWSLEGGDGVAT
+599 KTVTWSLEGGDVPAT
-614 LSDDGHLSVDSNAG
+614 ISNDGLLSIDSNAG
-628 AAMFTVKAT
+628 TAMFTVKAT
-637 AGDAS
+637 AGDDS

-679 LANVS
+679 LENVS
-684 ELEVDPA
+684 ELKVDAA
-691 SGTKALY
+691 SGTTALY

-707 SLDCSGGYLTD
+707 SLDCSGGFLTD

-773 DNEWSRNDS
+773 DNEWSQNDS
-782 NDNVTLVRE
+782 NGNVTLVRE

>member
-14 LALASC
+14 LALAGC
-20 EKDSAKVS
+20 EKDPAKVS
-28 GITVTPASVTLEAG
+28 GVTVTPASVTLEAG

-80 AKTAGETSV
+80 AKAAGETSV

-113 GVRIDETFPVPVGK
+113 GVRIAETFPVPVGK

-146 FTVEKG
+146 FTVEEG
-152 KESVLTLEDSNRGI
+152 KENVLTLEDPNHGI

-200 VTITSDGY
+200 VTITADGY
-208 DAAAGLEAGL
+208 EAAAGLEAGL
-218 TLTLTATVSGEPTY
+218 TLALTATVSGEPTY
-232 DTVFWATS
+232 GTVFWATS

-267 HPFDNPEYPAD
+267 HSFDNSDYPAD

-283 EIDIVAGGA
+283 KIDIVAGSA

-307 FRGETKQL
+307 FKGETKQL

-354 GRATVTVTSRS
+354 GSATVTVTSRS
-365 DATKTDSCTVT
+365 DAAKTDSCTVT

-385 LDRDSLQLTLTEA
+385 LDRVSLQLTLTED

-407 VEPQEATDHSVL
+407 VEPQEATDRSVR
-419 WTADPEGIVSVENGT
+419 WTADPDGIVSVENGT
-434 VTALNAGTATV
+434 VTALKAGTATV
-445 RVESV
+445 RAESV

-479 DSGTFEVG
+479 ASGTFEVG
-487 LDFVLSATVTPGDAT
+487 LDFVLSAAVTPGDAT
-502 DKRLIWSVSPADI
+502 DKRLTWSVSPENI
-515 VSLDVA
+515 VSLDD
-521 TGTAPATG
+521 ATG
-529 TVTVTALKAGTATV
+529 TVTALKPGQATV
-543 TVTAADGFGASASCD
+543 TVTAADGFGASASCV

-573 NRESVNLYKGKNYRL
+573 NRESVNLYKGKSYRL
-588 TASVEPPNAAD
+588 TASVEPPNAAV
-599 KTVTWSLEGGDGVAT
+599 KTVTWSLEGGDVPAT
-614 LSDDGHLSVDSNAG
+614 ISNDGLLSVNSNAG
-628 AAMFTVKAT
+628 TAMFTVKAT

-662 FDAVADVT
+662 FDAVAAVT

-684 ELEVDPA
+684 ELEVVAA
-691 SGTKALY
+691 SVLY

-782 NDNVTLVRE
+782 NYNVTLVRE

>member
-1 MKMFVRCWGMVLL
+1 MKIFVRCWGMVLL

-28 GITVTPASVTLEAG
+28 GITVTPASVTLETG

-80 AKTAGETSV
+80 AKAAGETSV

-113 GVRIDETFPVPVGK
+113 GVRIEETFPVPVGK

-146 FTVEKG
+146 FTVEEG
-152 KESVLTLEDSNRGI
+152 KEDVLTLEDPNRGI
-166 VKGVAVGTAQVT
+166 VKGVAVGAAQVT

-200 VTITSDGY
+200 VTITADGY
-208 DAAAGLEAGL
+208 EAAAGLEAGL
-218 TLTLTATVSGEPTY
+218 TLALTATVSGEPTY
-232 DTVFWATS
+232 GTVFWATS

-267 HPFDNPEYPAD
+267 HPFDNPDYPAD

-283 EIDIVAGGA
+283 EIDIVAGSA
-292 AVESVAINEGETVTM
+292 AVESVAINEGETVEM

-354 GRATVTVTSRS
+354 GSATVTVTSRS
-365 DATKTDSCTVT
+365 DAAKSDSCTVT

-385 LDRDSLQLTLTEA
+385 LNRDSLQLTLTED
-398 GKTETLTAA
+398 GKTATLTAA
-407 VEPQEATDHSVL
+407 VEPEEATDPTVR
-419 WTADPEGIVSVENGT
+419 WTAVPDGIVSVENGT
-434 VTALNAGTATV
+434 VTALKAGTATV
-445 RVESV
+445 RAESV

-479 DSGTFEVG
+479 APETFEVG

-502 DKRLIWSVSPADI
+502 DKRLTWSVSPENI
-515 VSLDVA
+515 VSLDAA
-521 TGTAPATG
+521 TG
-529 TVTVTALKAGTATV
+529 TVTALKAGTATV
-543 TVTAADGFGASASCD
+543 TVSAADGFGASASC
-558 VTVSPATAAVTKIVL
+558 VITVSPATAAVTKIVL
-573 NRESVNLYKGKNYRL
+573 NRESVNLYKGKTYRL
-588 TASVEPPNAAD
+588 TASVEPPNAAV
-599 KTVTWSLEGGDGVAT
+599 KTVTWSLEGGDGAAT
-614 LSDDGHLSVDSNAG
+614 ISDDGLLSVNSNAG

-662 FDAVADVT
+662 FNAVAAAT
-670 GKQNFTEDD
+670 GKQNFTESD
-679 LANVS
+679 LENVS
-684 ELEVDPA
+684 GLEVAPA
-691 SGTKALY
+691 SGTTALY

-707 SLDCSGGYLTD
+707 SLDCSGGFLTD

-782 NDNVTLVRE
+782 NYNVTLVRE

>member
-28 GITVTPASVTLEAG
+28 GITVTPASVSLEAG
-42 KTVSLKAAVVPETA
+42 KTVSLKAVVVPETA

-80 AKTAGETSV
+80 AKAAGETSV
-89 TAVTTDGNYRASCL
+89 TAVTSDGNHRASCL
-103 ITVIGKTDVT
+103 VTVIGKTAVT
-113 GVRIDETFPVPVGK
+113 GVKIDETFPVPVGK

-152 KESVLTLEDSNRGI
+152 KEAVLSLEDPNRGI
-166 VKGVAVGTAQVT
+166 VKGLAVGTAQVT

-190 AVTVY
+190 VVTVY

-200 VTITSDGY
+200 VTITADGY
-208 DAAAGLEAGL
+208 EAAAGLEAGL
-218 TLTLTATVSGEPTY
+218 TLALTATVFGEPTY
-232 DTVFWATS
+232 GTVFWATS

-250 GTVTAKAPGT
+250 GTVTAKEPGT
-260 VTVRASL
+260 VTVQASL

-283 EIDIVAGGA
+283 EIGIVAGSA
-292 AVESVAINEGETVTM
+292 AVESVAINEGETVAM
-307 FRGETKQL
+307 FKGETKQL

-329 VWSVTEGAD
+329 VWSVTEGDD

-348 VTALGP
+348 VTALRP
-354 GRATVTVTSRS
+354 GSATVTVTSRS
-365 DATKTDSCTVT
+365 DDAKSDSCTVT

-385 LDRDSLQLTLTEA
+385 LNSGSLQLTLTED
-398 GKTETLTAA
+398 GKTATLTAA
-407 VEPQEATDHSVL
+407 VEPEEATDRTVR
-419 WTADPEGIVSVENGT
+419 WTAVPDGIVSVENGT
-434 VTALNAGTATV
+434 VTALKAGTATV
-445 RVESV
+445 RAESV

-479 DSGTFEVG
+479 APEKFEVG
-487 LDFVLSATVTPGDAT
+487 LDFVLSAAVTPGDAT
-502 DKRLIWSVSPADI
+502 DKRLTWSVSPENI
-515 VSLDVA
+515 VSLDAA
-521 TGTAPATG
+521 TG
-529 TVTVTALKAGTATV
+529 TVTALKAGTATV
-543 TVTAADGFGASASCD
+543 TVSAADGFGALASC
-558 VTVSPATAAVTKIVL
+558 VITVSPATAAVTKIVL
-573 NRESVNLYKGKNYRL
+573 NRESVNLYKGKSYRL
-588 TASVEPPNAAD
+588 TASVEPPNAAV
-599 KTVTWSLEGGDGVAT
+599 KTVTWSLEGGDGAAT
-614 LSDDGHLSVDSNAG
+614 ISDDGLLSVNSNAG

-662 FDAVADVT
+662 FDAVVT
-670 GKQNFTEDD
+670 ATDKQNFTESD
-679 LANVS
+679 LENVS
-684 ELEVDPA
+684 GLKVAAA
-691 SGTKALY
+691 SGTTALY

-707 SLDCSGGYLTD
+707 SLDCSGGFLTD

-731 CNGNSLEKLDL
+731 CNGNSLKKLDL

-753 GYQGFKKVT
+753 GYQGFNKVT

-773 DNEWSRNDS
+773 DNEWSLNDS
-782 NDNVTLVRE
+782 NRNVTLVRE

>member
-80 AKTAGETSV
+80 AKAAGETSV

-113 GVRIDETFPVPVGK
+113 GVRIEETFPVPVGK

-146 FTVEKG
+146 FTVEEG
-152 KESVLTLEDSNRGI
+152 KEDVLTLEDSNRGI

-200 VTITSDGY
+200 VTITADGY

-232 DTVFWATS
+232 GTVFWATS
-240 DPQTAAVDAD
+240 DPQTAAVAAN

-283 EIDIVAGGA
+283 KIDIVAGSA
-292 AVESVAINEGETVTM
+292 AVESVVINEGETVTM

-338 VVSVNADTGE
+338 YVSVNADTGE
-348 VTALGP
+348 VTALRP
-354 GRATVTVTSRS
+354 GNATVTVTSRS
-365 DATKTDSCTVT
+365 DAAKSDSCTVT
-376 VREAVTAVR
+376 VQEAVTAVR
-385 LDRDSLQLTLTEA
+385 LNSDSLQLTLTGD
-398 GKTETLTAA
+398 GKTATLTAA
-407 VEPQEATDHSVL
+407 VEPQEATDPTVR
-419 WTADPEGIVSVENGT
+419 WTAVPDGIVSVENGT

-445 RVESV
+445 RAESV

-479 DSGTFEVG
+479 ASERFEVG
-487 LDFVLSATVTPGDAT
+487 LDFVLSAAVTPGNAT
-502 DKRLIWSVSPADI
+502 DKRLTWSVSPENI
-515 VSLDVA
+515 VSLDDA
-521 TGTAPATG
+521 TG
-529 TVTVTALKAGTATV
+529 TVTALKAGTATV
-543 TVTAADGFGASASCD
+543 TATAADGFGASASCV

-573 NRESVNLYKGKNYRL
+573 NRESVNLYKGKSYRL
-588 TASVEPPNAAD
+588 TASVEPPNAAV
-599 KTVTWSLEGGDGVAT
+599 KTVTWSLEGGDRAAT
-614 LSDDGHLSVDSNAG
+614 ISNDGLLRVNSNAG
-628 AAMFTVKAT
+628 ATMFTVKAT

-642 GVTATCAVTVRTELI
+642 GVTATCAVTVRTDLI

-662 FDAVADVT
+662 FDAVAAAT
-670 GKQNFTEDD
+670 GKQNFTASD
-679 LANVS
+679 LENVS
-684 ELEVDPA
+684 ELKVYPA
-691 SGTKALY
+691 SGTTALY

-742 RSNSALKNLVC
+742 RSNSALKNLEC
-753 GYQGFKKVT
+753 GYQGFNNVT

-782 NDNVTLVRE
+782 NYNVTLVRE

>member
-80 AKTAGETSV
+80 AKAAGETSV

-113 GVRIDETFPVPVGK
+113 GVRIEETFPVPVGK

-146 FTVEKG
+146 FTVEEG
-152 KESVLTLEDSNRGI
+152 KENVLTLEDPNRGI

-200 VTITSDGY
+200 VTITADGY
-208 DAAAGLEAGL
+208 EAAAGLEAGL
-218 TLTLTATVSGEPTY
+218 TLALTATVSGEPTY
-232 DTVFWATS
+232 GTVFWATS

-267 HPFDNPEYPAD
+267 HPFDNPDYPAD

-283 EIDIVAGGA
+283 KINIVAGSA
-292 AVESVAINEGETVTM
+292 AVESVAINEGETVAM

-354 GRATVTVTSRS
+354 GSATVTVTSRS
-365 DATKTDSCTVT
+365 DAAKSDSCTVT

-385 LDRDSLQLTLTEA
+385 LNRDSLQLTLTED
-398 GKTETLTAA
+398 GKTATLTAA
-407 VEPQEATDHSVL
+407 VEPEEATDPTVR
-419 WTADPEGIVSVENGT
+419 WTAVPDGIVSVENGT
-434 VTALNAGTATV
+434 VTALKAGTATV
-445 RVESV
+445 RAESV

-479 DSGTFEVG
+479 APETFEVG

-502 DKRLIWSVSPADI
+502 DKRLTWSVSPENI
-515 VSLDVA
+515 VSLDAA
-521 TGTAPATG
+521 TG
-529 TVTVTALKAGTATV
+529 TVTALKAGTATV
-543 TVTAADGFGASASCD
+543 TVSAADGFGASASC
-558 VTVSPATAAVTKIVL
+558 VITVSPATAAVTKIVL
-573 NRESVNLYKGKNYRL
+573 NRESVNLYKGKTYRL
-588 TASVEPPNAAD
+588 TASVEPPNAAV
-599 KTVTWSLEGGDGVAT
+599 KTVTWSLEGGDGAAT
-614 LSDDGHLSVDSNAG
+614 ISDDGLLSVNSNAG

-662 FDAVADVT
+662 FNAVAAAT
-670 GKQNFTEDD
+670 GKQNFTESD
-679 LANVS
+679 LENVS
-684 ELEVDPA
+684 GLEVAPA
-691 SGTKALY
+691 SGTTALY

-707 SLDCSGGYLTD
+707 SLDCSGGFLTD

-782 NDNVTLVRE
+782 NYNVTLVRE

>member
-1 MKMFVRCWGMVLL
+1 MKIFVRCWGMVLL

-42 KTVSLKAAVVPETA
+42 KTVSLEAAVVPETA

-80 AKTAGETSV
+80 AKAAGETSV

-103 ITVIGKTDVT
+103 VTVIGKTDVT

-146 FTVEKG
+146 FTVEEG
-152 KESVLTLEDSNRGI
+152 TEAVLTLEDPNRGI

-190 AVTVY
+190 DVTVY

-200 VTITSDGY
+200 VTITADGY
-208 DAAAGLEAGL
+208 EAAAGLEAGL
-218 TLTLTATVSGEPTY
+218 TLALRATVSGEPTY

-240 DPQTAAVDAD
+240 DPQTAAVAED

-267 HPFDNPEYPAD
+267 HPFDNPDYPAD

-283 EIDIVAGGA
+283 EIDIVAGSA
-292 AVESVAINEGETVTM
+292 AVESVAINEGETVAM

-348 VTALGP
+348 VTALRP
-354 GRATVTVTSRS
+354 GSATVTVTSRS
-365 DATKTDSCTVT
+365 DAAKTDSCTVT

-385 LDRDSLQLTLTEA
+385 LNSDSLRLTLTED
-398 GKTETLTAA
+398 GKTATLTAA
-407 VEPQEATDHSVL
+407 VEPEEATDRSVR
-419 WTADPEGIVSVENGT
+419 WTAVPDGIVSVENGT
-434 VTALNAGTATV
+434 VTALKAGTATV
-445 RVESV
+445 RAESV

-464 SPVTQITLNHSVYPA
+464 SPVTQITLNHPVYPE

-502 DKRLIWSVSPADI
+502 DKRLTWSVSPEDI
-515 VSLDVA
+515 VSLDAA
-521 TGTAPATG
+521 TG
-529 TVTVTALKAGTATV
+529 TVTALKAGTATV
-543 TVTAADGFGASASCD
+543 TVSAADGFGASASCD
-558 VTVSPATAAVTKIVL
+558 ITVSPATAAVTKIVL
-573 NRESVNLYKGKNYRL
+573 NRESVNLYKGKSYLL

-599 KTVTWSLEGGDGVAT
+599 KTVTWSLEGGDGAAT
-614 LSDDGHLSVDSNAG
+614 ISDDGLLSVDSNAG
-628 AAMFTVKAT
+628 TAMFTVKAT
-637 AGDAS
+637 AGNDS

-662 FDAVADVT
+662 FDAVAAVT

-679 LANVS
+679 LENVS
-684 ELEVDPA
+684 ELKVAAA
-691 SGTKALY
+691 SGTTALY

-718 LDTSMNPKLETLI
+718 LDTSMNPELETLI
-731 CNGNSLEKLDL
+731 CNGNALTRLDL
-742 RSNSALKNLVC
+742 RENPNLKTLEC
-753 GYQGFKKVT
+753 GSQSGWYSKDME
-762 LYLPSSLWERW
+762 LYLPESLWTQWEEKW
-773 DNEWSRNDS
+773 SADNIS
-782 NDNVTLVRE
+782 VTLVKE

>member
-1 MKMFVRCWGMVLL
+1 MKIFVRCWGMVLL
-14 LALASC
+14 LALAGC
-20 EKDSAKVS
+20 EKDPAKVS
-28 GITVTPASVTLEAG
+28 GVTVTPASVSLEAG
-42 KTVSLKAAVVPETA
+42 KTVSLKAVVVPETA

-80 AKTAGETSV
+80 AKAAGETSV
-89 TAVTTDGNYRASCL
+89 TAVTSDGNHRASCL
-103 ITVIGKTDVT
+103 VTVIGKTAVT
-113 GVRIDETFPVPVGK
+113 GVKIDETFPVPVGK

-152 KESVLTLEDSNRGI
+152 KEAVLTLEDPNRGI
-166 VKGVAVGTAQVT
+166 VKGLAVGTAQVT

-200 VTITSDGY
+200 VTITAGGY
-208 DAAAGLEAGL
+208 EAAAGLEAGL
-218 TLTLTATVSGEPTY
+218 TLALTATVFGNPTY

-240 DPQTAAVDAD
+240 APQTAAVDAD
-250 GTVTAKAPGT
+250 GTVTAKEPGT

-283 EIDIVAGGA
+283 EIGIVAGSA
-292 AVESVAINEGETVTM
+292 AVESVAINEGETVAM
-307 FRGETKQL
+307 FKGEIKQL

-329 VWSVTEGAD
+329 VWSVTEGDD

-348 VTALGP
+348 VTALRP
-354 GRATVTVTSRS
+354 GSATVTVTSRS
-365 DATKTDSCTVT
+365 DAAKSDSCTVT

-385 LDRDSLQLTLTEA
+385 LNRDSLQLTLTED
-398 GKTETLTAA
+398 GKTATLTAA
-407 VEPQEATDHSVL
+407 VEPEEATDRSVR
-419 WTADPEGIVSVENGT
+419 WTAVPDGIVSVENNGT
-434 VTALNAGTATV
+434 VTALKAGTATV

-479 DSGTFEVG
+479 APETFEVG
-487 LDFVLSATVTPGDAT
+487 LSFVLSAAVMPGDAT
-502 DKRLIWSVSPADI
+502 DKRLTWSVSPENI
-515 VSLDVA
+515 VSLDAA
-521 TGTAPATG
+521 TG
-529 TVTVTALKAGTATV
+529 TVTALKAGTATV
-543 TVTAADGFGASASCD
+543 TVTAADGFGASASC
-558 VTVSPATAAVTKIVL
+558 VITVSPATAAVTKIVL
-573 NRESVNLYKGKNYRL
+573 NRESVNLYKGKSYRL
-588 TASVEPPNAAD
+588 TASVEPPNAAV
-599 KTVTWSLEGGDGVAT
+599 KTVTWSLEGGDGAAT
-614 LSDDGHLSVDSNAG
+614 ISDDGLLSVNSNAG
-628 AAMFTVKAT
+628 TAMFTVKAT

-662 FDAVADVT
+662 FDAVVAAT
-670 GKQNFTEDD
+670 GRHNFTESD
-679 LANVS
+679 LENVS
-684 ELEVDPA
+684 GLEVAAA
-691 SGTKALY
+691 SGTTALY

-782 NDNVTLVRE
+782 NYNVTLVRE

>member
-1 MKMFVRCWGMVLL
+1 MKMFIRCWGMVLL
-14 LALASC
+14 LALAGC

-42 KTVSLKAAVVPETA
+42 KTVSLKAVVVPETA
-56 ADKTVRWESENPAVA
+56 ADKTVRWESENPTVA

-80 AKTAGETSV
+80 AKAAGETSV

-146 FTVEKG
+146 FTVEEG
-152 KESVLTLEDSNRGI
+152 KEDVLTLEDSNRGI

-200 VTITSDGY
+200 VTITADGY

-218 TLTLTATVSGEPTY
+218 TLALTATVSGEPTY

-240 DPQTAAVDAD
+240 DPQTAAVAAD

-267 HPFDNPEYPAD
+267 HPFDNSDYPAD

-283 EIDIVAGGA
+283 KIDIVAGSA
-292 AVESVAINEGETVTM
+292 AVESVAINEGETVAM
-307 FRGETKQL
+307 FKGETKQL

-348 VTALGP
+348 VTALRP
-354 GRATVTVTSRS
+354 GSATVTVTSRS
-365 DATKTDSCTVT
+365 DAAKTASCTVT

-385 LDRDSLQLTLTEA
+385 LNRDSLQLTLTED
-398 GKTETLTAA
+398 GKTETLTAT
-407 VEPQEATDHSVL
+407 VEPEEATDRSVR
-419 WTADPEGIVSVENGT
+419 WTAVPDGIVSVENGT
-434 VTALNAGTATV
+434 VTALKAGTATV
-445 RVESV
+445 RAESV

-479 DSGTFEVG
+479 APGTFEVG
-487 LDFVLSATVTPGDAT
+487 LDFVLSAAVTPGDAT
-502 DKRLIWSVSPADI
+502 DKRLTWSVSPENI
-515 VSLDVA
+515 VSLDA
-521 TGTAPATG
+521 TTG
-529 TVTVTALKAGTATV
+529 TVTALKAGTATV
-543 TVTAADGFGASASCD
+543 TVTAADGFGASASCV

-573 NRESVNLYKGKNYRL
+573 NRESVNLYKGKSYRL
-588 TASVEPPNAAD
+588 TASVEPPNAAV
-599 KTVTWSLEGGDGVAT
+599 KTVTWSLEGGDGAAT
-614 LSDDGHLSVDSNAG
+614 ISNDGLLSVNSNAG

-637 AGDAS
+637 VGDAS

-662 FDAVADVT
+662 FDAVAAAT

-691 SGTKALY
+691 SGTTALY

-782 NDNVTLVRE
+782 NYNVTLVRE

>member
-14 LALASC
+14 LALAGC
-20 EKDSAKVS
+20 EKDPAKVS
-28 GITVTPASVTLEAG
+28 GVTVTPASVSLEAG
-42 KTVSLKAAVVPETA
+42 KTVSLKAVVVPETA

-80 AKTAGETSV
+80 AKAAGETSV

-103 ITVIGKTDVT
+103 VTVIGKTAVT
-113 GVRIDETFPVPVGK
+113 GVKIDETFPVPVGK

-152 KESVLTLEDSNRGI
+152 KEAVLSLEDPNRGI
-166 VKGVAVGTAQVT
+166 VKGLAVGTAQVT

-190 AVTVY
+190 VVTVY

-200 VTITSDGY
+200 VTITADGY
-208 DAAAGLEAGL
+208 EAAAGLEAGL
-218 TLTLTATVSGEPTY
+218 TLALTATVFGEPTY
-232 DTVFWATS
+232 GTVFWATS

-250 GTVTAKAPGT
+250 GTVTAKEPGT

-283 EIDIVAGGA
+283 EIGIVAGSA
-292 AVESVAINEGETVTM
+292 AVESVAINEDETVAM
-307 FRGETKQL
+307 FKGETKQL

-329 VWSVTEGAD
+329 VWSVTEGDD

-348 VTALGP
+348 VTALRP
-354 GRATVTVTSRS
+354 GSATVTVTSRS
-365 DATKTDSCTVT
+365 DDAKSDSCTVT

-385 LDRDSLQLTLTEA
+385 LNSDSLQLTLTED
-398 GKTETLTAA
+398 GKTAPLTAA
-407 VEPQEATDHSVL
+407 VEPEEATDPTVR
-419 WTADPEGIVSVENGT
+419 WTAVPDGIVSVENGT
-434 VTALNAGTATV
+434 VTALKAGTATV
-445 RVESV
+445 RAESV

-479 DSGTFEVG
+479 APETFEVG
-487 LDFVLSATVTPGDAT
+487 LDFVLSAAVTPGDAT
-502 DKRLIWSVSPADI
+502 DKRLTWSVSPENI
-515 VSLDVA
+515 VSLDAA
-521 TGTAPATG
+521 TG
-529 TVTVTALKAGTATV
+529 TVTALKAGTATV
-543 TVTAADGFGASASCD
+543 TVSAADGFGASASCV

-573 NRESVNLYKGKNYRL
+573 NRESVNLYKGKSYRL
-588 TASVEPPNAAD
+588 TASVEPPNAAV
-599 KTVTWSLEGGDGVAT
+599 KTVTWSLEGGDGAAT
-614 LSDDGHLSVDSNAG
+614 ISDDGLLSVNSNAG
-628 AAMFTVKAT
+628 TAIFTVKAT
-637 AGDAS
+637 AGNAS

-662 FDAVADVT
+662 FDAVVAAT
-670 GKQNFTEDD
+670 GQHNFTESD
-679 LANVS
+679 LENVS
-684 ELEVDPA
+684 GLEVA
-691 SGTKALY
+691 ATSETTALY

-753 GYQGFKKVT
+753 GYQGFNNVT

-773 DNEWSRNDS
+773 DNEWSLNNS
-782 NDNVTLVRE
+782 NSKVTLVRE

>member
-1 MKMFVRCWGMVLL
+1 MKIFVRCWGMVLL

-28 GITVTPASVTLEAG
+28 GITVTPASVTLETG

-80 AKTAGETSV
+80 AKAAGETSV

-113 GVRIDETFPVPVGK
+113 GVRIEETFPVPVGK

-146 FTVEKG
+146 FTVEEG
-152 KESVLTLEDSNRGI
+152 KENVLTLEDSNRGI

-190 AVTVY
+190 SVTVY

-200 VTITSDGY
+200 VTITADGY
-208 DAAAGLEAGL
+208 EAAAGLEAGL
-218 TLTLTATVSGEPTY
+218 TLALTATVSGEPTY
-232 DTVFWATS
+232 GTVFWATS
-240 DPQTAAVDAD
+240 DPQTAAVAAD
-250 GTVTAKAPGT
+250 GTVTANAPGT

-267 HPFDNPEYPAD
+267 HPFDNPDYPAD

-283 EIDIVAGGA
+283 KIDIVAGSA

-365 DATKTDSCTVT
+365 DAAKTDSCTVT

-385 LDRDSLQLTLTEA
+385 LDRDSLQLTLTED
-398 GKTETLTAA
+398 GKTATLTAA
-407 VEPQEATDHSVL
+407 VEPQEATDRNVR
-419 WTADPEGIVSVENGT
+419 WTAVPDGIVSVENGT
-434 VTALNAGTATV
+434 VTALKAGTATV
-445 RVESV
+445 RAESV

-464 SPVTQITLNHSVYPA
+464 SPVTQITLNPSVYPA
-479 DSGTFEVG
+479 APERFEVG

-502 DKRLIWSVSPADI
+502 DKRLKWSVSPENI
-515 VSLDVA
+515 VSLDDA
-521 TGTAPATG
+521 TG
-529 TVTVTALKAGTATV
+529 TVTALKAGTATV
-543 TVTAADGFGASASCD
+543 TVSAADGFGASASCD
-558 VTVSPATAAVTKIVL
+558 ITVSPATAAVTKIVL
-573 NRESVNLYKGKNYRL
+573 NRESVNLYKGKSYRL
-588 TASVEPPNAAD
+588 TASVEPPNAAV
-599 KTVTWSLEGGDGVAT
+599 KTVTWSLEGGDVPAT
-614 LSDDGHLSVDSNAG
+614 ISDDGLLSVNSNAG

-642 GVTATCAVTVRTELI
+642 GVTATCKVTVRKELI

-662 FDAVADVT
+662 FDAVALAT

-679 LANVS
+679 LKNVS
-684 ELEVDPA
+684 GLEVAAA
-691 SGTKALY
+691 SALY

-718 LDTSMNPKLETLI
+718 LDTSMNSKLETLI

-753 GYQGFKKVT
+753 GYQGLKKVT

-773 DNEWSRNDS
+773 DNEWSRNGS
-782 NDNVTLVRE
+782 NYNVTLVRE

>member
-1 MKMFVRCWGMVLL
+1 MKIFVRCWGMVLL

-28 GITVTPASVTLEAG
+28 GITVTPASVTLETG

-80 AKTAGETSV
+80 AKAAGETSV

-113 GVRIDETFPVPVGK
+113 GVRIEETFPVPVGK

-146 FTVEKG
+146 FTVEEG
-152 KESVLTLEDSNRGI
+152 KENVLTLEDPNRGI

-200 VTITSDGY
+200 VTITADGY
-208 DAAAGLEAGL
+208 EAAAGLEAGL
-218 TLTLTATVSGEPTY
+218 TLALTATVSGEPTY
-232 DTVFWATS
+232 GTVFWATS

-267 HPFDNPEYPAD
+267 HPFDNPDYPAD

-283 EIDIVAGGA
+283 EIDIVAGSA
-292 AVESVAINEGETVTM
+292 AVESVAINEGETVEM

-354 GRATVTVTSRS
+354 GSATVTVTSRS
-365 DATKTDSCTVT
+365 DAAKSDSCTVT

-385 LDRDSLQLTLTEA
+385 LNRDSLQLTLTED
-398 GKTETLTAA
+398 GKTATLTAA
-407 VEPQEATDHSVL
+407 VEPEEATDPTVR
-419 WTADPEGIVSVENGT
+419 WTAVPDGIVSVENGT
-434 VTALNAGTATV
+434 VTALKAGTATV
-445 RVESV
+445 RAESV

-479 DSGTFEVG
+479 APETFEVG

-502 DKRLIWSVSPADI
+502 DKRLTWSVSPENI
-515 VSLDVA
+515 VSLDAA
-521 TGTAPATG
+521 TG
-529 TVTVTALKAGTATV
+529 TVTALKAGTATV
-543 TVTAADGFGASASCD
+543 TVSAADGFGASASC
-558 VTVSPATAAVTKIVL
+558 VITVSPATAAVTKIVL
-573 NRESVNLYKGKNYRL
+573 NRESVNLYKGKTYRL
-588 TASVEPPNAAD
+588 TASVEPPNAAV
-599 KTVTWSLEGGDGVAT
+599 KTVTWSLEGGDGAAT
-614 LSDDGHLSVDSNAG
+614 ISDDGLLSVNSNAG

-662 FDAVADVT
+662 FNAVAAAT
-670 GKQNFTEDD
+670 GKQNFTESD
-679 LANVS
+679 LENVS
-684 ELEVDPA
+684 GLEVAPA
-691 SGTKALY
+691 SGTTALY

-707 SLDCSGGYLTD
+707 SLDCSGGFLTD

-782 NDNVTLVRE
+782 NYNVTLVRE

>member
-14 LALASC
+14 LALAGC

-232 DTVFWATS
+232 GTVFWATS
-240 DPQTAAVDAD
+240 DPQTAAVAAN

-267 HPFDNPEYPAD
+267 HPFDNSDYPAD

-283 EIDIVAGGA
+283 KIDIVAGSA

-307 FRGETKQL
+307 FKGETKQL

-348 VTALGP
+348 VTALRP
-354 GRATVTVTSRS
+354 GSATVTVTARS
-365 DATKTDSCTVT
+365 DAAKSDSCTVT

-385 LDRDSLQLTLTEA
+385 LNSDSLQLTLTEG
-398 GKTETLTAA
+398 GKTETLTAT
-407 VEPQEATDHSVL
+407 VEPEEATDRSVR
-419 WTADPEGIVSVENGT
+419 WTAVPDGIVSVENGT
-434 VTALNAGTATV
+434 VTALKAGTATV
-445 RVESV
+445 RAESV

-479 DSGTFEVG
+479 DSETFEVG

-502 DKRLIWSVSPADI
+502 DKRLTWSVSPENI

-521 TGTAPATG
+521 TG
-529 TVTVTALKAGTATV
+529 TVTALKAGTATV
-543 TVTAADGFGASASCD
+543 TVTAADGFGASASC
-558 VTVSPATAAVTKIVL
+558 VITVSPATADVTKIVL
-573 NRESVNLYKGKNYRL
+573 NRESVNLYKGKSYRL
-588 TASVEPPNAAD
+588 TASVEPPNAAV
-599 KTVTWSLEGGDGVAT
+599 KTVTWSLEDGDVPARISNDGL
-614 LSDDGHLSVDSNAG
+614 LSIDSNAG
-628 AAMFTVKAT
+628 TVMFTVKAT
-637 AGDAS
+637 AGDTS
-642 GVTATCAVTVRTELI
+642 GVTATCEVTVRTELI

-662 FDAVADVT
+662 FDAVATAT
-670 GKQNFTEDD
+670 GKQNFTESD

-684 ELEVDPA
+684 ELEVDSA
-691 SGTKALY
+691 SGTTALY

-707 SLDCSGGYLTD
+707 SLDCSGGFLTD

>member
-80 AKTAGETSV
+80 AKAAGETSV

-103 ITVIGKTDVT
+103 VTVIGKTDVT
-113 GVRIDETFPVPVGK
+113 GVRIAETFPVPVGK

-146 FTVEKG
+146 FTVEEG
-152 KESVLTLEDSNRGI
+152 KEDVLTLEDPNRGI
-166 VKGVAVGTAQVT
+166 VKGVAVGAAQVT

-200 VTITSDGY
+200 VTITADGY

-232 DTVFWATS
+232 GTVFWATS
-240 DPQTAAVDAD
+240 DPQTAAVAED

-283 EIDIVAGGA
+283 KIDIVAGSA
-292 AVESVAINEGETVTM
+292 AVESVAIDEGETVTM
-307 FRGETKQL
+307 FKGETKQL

-348 VTALGP
+348 VTALRP
-354 GRATVTVTSRS
+354 GSATVTVTSRS
-365 DATKTDSCTVT
+365 DAAKSDSCTVT

-385 LDRDSLQLTLTEA
+385 LNRDSLQLTLTED
-398 GKTETLTAA
+398 GKTATLTAA
-407 VEPQEATDHSVL
+407 VEPEEATDRSVR
-419 WTADPEGIVSVENGT
+419 WTAVPDGIVSVENGT
-434 VTALNAGTATV
+434 VTALKAGTATV
-445 RVESV
+445 RAESV

-479 DSGTFEVG
+479 DPGTFEVG

-502 DKRLIWSVSPADI
+502 DKRLTWSVSPENI
-515 VSLDVA
+515 VSLDAA
-521 TGTAPATG
+521 TG
-529 TVTVTALKAGTATV
+529 TVTALKAGQATV
-543 TVTAADGFGASASCD
+543 TVTAADGFGASASC
-558 VTVSPATAAVTKIVL
+558 VITVSPATAAVTKIVL
-573 NRESVNLYKGKNYRL
+573 NRESVNLYKGKSYRL
-588 TASVEPPNAAD
+588 TASVEPPNAAV
-599 KTVTWSLEGGDGVAT
+599 KTVTWSLEGGDVPAT
-614 LSDDGHLSVDSNAG
+614 ISNDGLLSVDSNAG

-662 FDAVADVT
+662 FDAVAAAT

-684 ELEVDPA
+684 ELNVAPA
-691 SGTKALY
+691 SGTTALY

-707 SLDCSGGYLTD
+707 SLDCSGGFLTD

-773 DNEWSRNDS
+773 VNEWSRNDS
-782 NDNVTLVRE
+782 NYNVTLVRE

>member
-80 AKTAGETSV
+80 AKAAGETSV
-89 TAVTTDGNYRASCL
+89 TVVTTDGNYRASCL
-103 ITVIGKTDVT
+103 ITVIGKTAVT
-113 GVRIDETFPVPVGK
+113 GVKIDETFPVPVGK

-146 FTVEKG
+146 FTVEEG
-152 KESVLTLEDSNRGI
+152 REDVLTLEDSNRGI

-190 AVTVY
+190 DVTIY

-200 VTITSDGY
+200 VAITADGY
-208 DAAAGLEAGL
+208 DAAAGLEVGL

-240 DPQTAAVDAD
+240 DPQTAAVAAN
-250 GTVTAKAPGT
+250 GTVTAKALGT

-267 HPFDNPEYPAD
+267 HPFDNPDYPAD

-283 EIDIVAGGA
+283 KIDIVAGSA

-307 FRGETKQL
+307 FKGETKQL

-329 VWSVTEGAD
+329 VWSVTEGDD

-348 VTALGP
+348 VTALRP
-354 GRATVTVTSRS
+354 GSATVTVTSRS
-365 DATKTDSCTVT
+365 DAAKSDSCTVT

-385 LDRDSLQLTLTEA
+385 LDRNSLRLTLTED
-398 GKTETLTAA
+398 GKTATLTAA
-407 VEPQEATDHSVL
+407 VEPQEATDRSVR

-434 VTALNAGTATV
+434 VTALKAGTATV
-445 RVESV
+445 RAESV

-479 DSGTFEVG
+479 DSGSFEVG

-502 DKRLIWSVSPADI
+502 NKTLNWTVSPNDV
-515 VSLDVA
+515 VSVDSE
-521 TGTAPATG
+521 TGK
-529 TVTVTALKAGTATV
+529 VTALKAGTAIITVSAADNHGAEAECTV
-543 TVTAADGFGASASCD
+543 TVSE
-558 VTVSPATAAVTKIVL
+558 ATASVSEIVL
-573 NRESVNLYKGKNYRL
+573 NRASLNLYKGKSYRL

-599 KTVTWSLEGGDGVAT
+599 KTVTWSLEGGDGAAT
-614 LSDDGHLSVDSNAG
+614 ISDDGLLSVNSNAG
-628 AAMFTVKAT
+628 TAMFTVKAT
-637 AGDAS
+637 ARDDS

-662 FDAVADVT
+662 FDAVVAAT

-679 LANVS
+679 LENVS
-684 ELEVDPA
+684 GLEVAAA
-691 SGTKALY
+691 SGTTALY

-707 SLDCSGGYLTD
+707 SLDCSGGFLTD

-731 CNGNSLEKLDL
+731 CNGNALTRLDL
-742 RSNSALKNLVC
+742 RENPNLKTLEC
-753 GYQGFKKVT
+753 GSQSGWYSKDME
-762 LYLPSSLWERW
+762 LYLPESLWTQWEEKW
-773 DNEWSRNDS
+773 SDDNIS
-782 NDNVTLVRE
+782 VTLVKE

>member
-14 LALASC
+14 LALAGC
-20 EKDSAKVS
+20 EKDPAKVS
-28 GITVTPASVTLEAG
+28 GVTVTPASVSLEAG
-42 KTVSLKAAVVPETA
+42 KTVSLKAVVVPETA

-80 AKTAGETSV
+80 AKAAGETSV

-103 ITVIGKTDVT
+103 VTVIGKTAVT
-113 GVRIDETFPVPVGK
+113 GVKIDETFPVPVGK

-152 KESVLTLEDSNRGI
+152 KEAVLSLEDPNRGI
-166 VKGVAVGTAQVT
+166 VKGLAVGTAQVT

-190 AVTVY
+190 VVTVY

-200 VTITSDGY
+200 VTITADGY
-208 DAAAGLEAGL
+208 EAAAGLEAGL
-218 TLTLTATVSGEPTY
+218 TLALTATVFGEPTY
-232 DTVFWATS
+232 GTVFWATS

-250 GTVTAKAPGT
+250 GTVTAKEPGT

-267 HPFDNPEYPAD
+267 HPFDNTEYPAD

-283 EIDIVAGGA
+283 EIGIVAGSA
-292 AVESVAINEGETVTM
+292 AVESVAINEDETVAM
-307 FRGETKQL
+307 FKGETKQL

-329 VWSVTEGAD
+329 VWSVTEGDD

-348 VTALGP
+348 VTALRP
-354 GRATVTVTSRS
+354 GSATVTVTSRS
-365 DATKTDSCTVT
+365 DDAKSDSCTVT

-385 LDRDSLQLTLTEA
+385 LNSDSLQLTLTED
-398 GKTETLTAA
+398 GKTAPLTAA
-407 VEPQEATDHSVL
+407 VEPEEATDPTVR
-419 WTADPEGIVSVENGT
+419 WTAVPDGIVSVENGT
-434 VTALNAGTATV
+434 VTALKAGTATV
-445 RVESV
+445 RAESV

-479 DSGTFEVG
+479 APETFEVG
-487 LDFVLSATVTPGDAT
+487 LDFVLSAAVTPGDAT
-502 DKRLIWSVSPADI
+502 DKRLTWSVSPENI
-515 VSLDVA
+515 VSLDAA
-521 TGTAPATG
+521 TG
-529 TVTVTALKAGTATV
+529 TVTALKAGTATV
-543 TVTAADGFGASASCD
+543 TVSAADGFGASASCV

-573 NRESVNLYKGKNYRL
+573 NRESVNLYKGKSYRL
-588 TASVEPPNAAD
+588 TASVEPPNAAV
-599 KTVTWSLEGGDGVAT
+599 KTVTWSLEGGDGAAT
-614 LSDDGHLSVDSNAG
+614 ISDDGLLSVNSNAG
-628 AAMFTVKAT
+628 TAIFTVKAT
-637 AGDAS
+637 AGNAS

-662 FDAVADVT
+662 FDAVVAAT
-670 GKQNFTEDD
+670 GQHNFTESD
-679 LANVS
+679 LENVS
-684 ELEVDPA
+684 GLEVA
-691 SGTKALY
+691 ATSETTALY

-753 GYQGFKKVT
+753 GYQGFNNVT

-773 DNEWSRNDS
+773 DNEWSLNNS
-782 NDNVTLVRE
+782 NSKVTLVRE

>member
-80 AKTAGETSV
+80 AKAAGETSV

-146 FTVEKG
+146 FTVEEG
-152 KESVLTLEDSNRGI
+152 EEDVLTLEDSNRGI

-190 AVTVY
+190 DVTVY

-200 VTITSDGY
+200 VTITADGY
-208 DAAAGLEAGL
+208 EAAAGLEAGL
-218 TLTLTATVSGEPTY
+218 TLALTATVSGEPTY

-240 DPQTAAVDAD
+240 DPQTAAVAAN

-267 HPFDNPEYPAD
+267 HPFANPDYLAD

-283 EIDIVAGGA
+283 EINIVAGSA

-354 GRATVTVTSRS
+354 GSATVTVTSRS
-365 DATKTDSCTVT
+365 DAAKTDSCTVT

-385 LDRDSLQLTLTEA
+385 LNSDSLRLTLT
-398 GKTETLTAA
+398 GDDKTATLTAA
-407 VEPQEATDHSVL
+407 VEPQEATDPTVR
-419 WTADPEGIVSVENGT
+419 WTAVPDGIVSVENGT
-434 VTALNAGTATV
+434 VTALNAGTAIV
-445 RVESV
+445 RAESV
-450 SNPGVYDECEVTVI
+450 SNPEVYDECEVTVI
-464 SPVTQITLNHSVYPA
+464 SPVTKITLNHSAYPA
-479 DSGTFEVG
+479 APGTFEVG

-502 DKRLIWSVSPADI
+502 NKTLNWTVSPNDV
-515 VSLDVA
+515 VSVDSE
-521 TGTAPATG
+521 TGK
-529 TVTVTALKAGTATV
+529 VTALKAGTAIITVSAADNHGAEAACTV
-543 TVTAADGFGASASCD
+543 TVSE
-558 VTVSPATAAVTKIVL
+558 ATASVSEIVL
-573 NRESVNLYKGKNYRL
+573 NRASLNLYKGKSYRL
-588 TASVEPPNAAD
+588 TASVEPPNAAV
-599 KTVTWSLEGGDGVAT
+599 KTVTWSLEGGDVPAT
-614 LSDDGHLSVDSNAG
+614 ITDDGLLSVNSNAG
-628 AAMFTVKAT
+628 TVMFTVKAT

-662 FDAVADVT
+662 FDAVVDAT
-670 GKQNFTEDD
+670 GRHNFTESD
-679 LANVS
+679 LENVS
-684 ELEVDPA
+684 GLEVAAA
-691 SGTKALY
+691 SGTTALY

-742 RSNSALKNLVC
+742 RSNSALKNLAC

-773 DNEWSRNDS
+773 DNEWSRNGS
-782 NDNVTLVRE
+782 NYNVTLVRE

>member
-80 AKTAGETSV
+80 AKAAGETSV

-103 ITVIGKTDVT
+103 VTVIGKTDVT
-113 GVRIDETFPVPVGK
+113 GVRIDGTFPVPVGK

-146 FTVEKG
+146 FTVEEG
-152 KESVLTLEDSNRGI
+152 KEDVLTIEDPNRGI
-166 VKGVAVGTAQVT
+166 VKGLAVGAAQVT

-200 VTITSDGY
+200 VTITADGY

-232 DTVFWATS
+232 GTVFWATS
-240 DPQTAAVDAD
+240 DPQTAAVATD

-267 HPFDNPEYPAD
+267 HPFDNTDYPAD

-283 EIDIVAGGA
+283 KIDIVAGSA
-292 AVESVAINEGETVTM
+292 AVESVAINEGETVAM
-307 FRGETKQL
+307 FKGETKQL

-348 VTALGP
+348 VTALRP
-354 GRATVTVTSRS
+354 GNATVTVTSQS
-365 DATKTDSCTVT
+365 DAAKSASCTVT
-376 VREAVTAVR
+376 VLEAVTAVR
-385 LDRDSLQLTLTEA
+385 LNSDSLQLTLTGD
-398 GKTETLTAA
+398 GKTAILTAE
-407 VEPQEATDHSVL
+407 VEPQDATDPTVR
-419 WTADPEGIVSVENGT
+419 WTAVPDGIVSVENGT

-445 RVESV
+445 RAESV

-464 SPVTQITLNHSVYPA
+464 SPVTQITLNHSDYPA
-479 DSGTFEVG
+479 DPGRFEVG

-515 VSLDVA
+515 VSLDAA
-521 TGTAPATG
+521 TG
-529 TVTVTALKAGTATV
+529 TVTALKAGTATV
-543 TVTAADGFGASASCD
+543 TVSAADGFGASASCD
-558 VTVSPATAAVTKIVL
+558 ITVSPATAAVTKIVL
-573 NRESVNLYKGKNYRL
+573 NRESVNLYKGRSYRL
-588 TASVEPPNAAD
+588 TASVEPPNAAV
-599 KTVTWSLEGGDGVAT
+599 KTVTWSLEGGDGAAT
-614 LSDDGHLSVDSNAG
+614 ISNDGLLSVNSNAG
-628 AAMFTVKAT
+628 EVMFTVKAT
-637 AGDAS
+637 AAS
-642 GVTATCAVTVRTELI
+642 GVTATCKVTVRTELI

-662 FDAVADVT
+662 FDAVVAAT

-679 LANVS
+679 LKNVS
-684 ELEVDPA
+684 ELEVDPP
-691 SGTKALY
+691 SGTTALY

-707 SLDCSGGYLTD
+707 SLDCSGGFLTD

-742 RSNSALKNLVC
+742 RSNSALKNLLC
-753 GYQGFKKVT
+753 GYQGLKKVT
-762 LYLPSSLWERW
+762 LYLPSSLWEKW
-773 DNEWSRNDS
+773 DNEWSTNEF
-782 NDNVTLVRE
+782 NYNVTLVRE

>member
-80 AKTAGETSV
+80 AKAAGETSV

-146 FTVEKG
+146 FTVEEG
-152 KESVLTLEDSNRGI
+152 KEDVLTLEDSNRGI

-200 VTITSDGY
+200 VTITADGY

-218 TLTLTATVSGEPTY
+218 TLALTATVSGEPTY
-232 DTVFWATS
+232 GTVFWATS
-240 DPQTAAVDAD
+240 DPQTAAVDAK

-267 HPFDNPEYPAD
+267 HPFDNPDYPAD

-283 EIDIVAGGA
+283 KIDIVAGSA
-292 AVESVAINEGETVTM
+292 AVESVAINEGEPVTM

-348 VTALGP
+348 VTALRP

-365 DATKTDSCTVT
+365 DAAKSDSCTVT

-385 LDRDSLQLTLTEA
+385 LNSDSLQLTLTGD
-398 GKTETLTAA
+398 GKTETLTAT
-407 VEPQEATDHSVL
+407 VEPGEATDRSVR
-419 WTADPEGIVSVENGT
+419 WTAVPDGIVSVENGT
-434 VTALNAGTATV
+434 VTALKAGTATV
-445 RVESV
+445 RAESV

-479 DSGTFEVG
+479 DSGRFEVG
-487 LDFVLSATVTPGDAT
+487 LDFVLSAAVTPGDAT
-502 DKRLIWSVSPADI
+502 DKRLTWSVSPADI
-515 VSLDVA
+515 VSVDAA
-521 TGTAPATG
+521 TG
-529 TVTVTALKAGTATV
+529 TVTALKAGTATV
-543 TVTAADGFGASASCD
+543 TVSAADGFGASTSCV

-573 NRESVNLYKGKNYRL
+573 NRESVNLYKGRSYRL
-588 TASVEPPNAAD
+588 TASVEPPNAAV
-599 KTVTWSLEGGDGVAT
+599 KTVTWSLEGGDGAAT
-614 LSDDGHLSVDSNAG
+614 ISNDGLLSVNSNAG
-628 AAMFTVKAT
+628 TAMFTVKVT

-707 SLDCSGGYLTD
+707 SLDCSGGFLTD

-773 DNEWSRNDS
+773 DNEWSRN
-782 NDNVTLVRE
+782 NYNVTLVRE

>member
-80 AKTAGETSV
+80 AKAAGETSV

-146 FTVEKG
+146 FTVEEG
-152 KESVLTLEDSNRGI
+152 KEDVLTLEDSNRGI

-200 VTITSDGY
+200 VTITADGY

-218 TLTLTATVSGEPTY
+218 TLALTATVSGEPTY

-240 DPQTAAVDAD
+240 DPQTAAVAAD

-267 HPFDNPEYPAD
+267 HPFDNSDYPAD

-283 EIDIVAGGA
+283 KIDIVAGSA
-292 AVESVAINEGETVTM
+292 AVESVAINEGETVAM
-307 FRGETKQL
+307 FKGETKQL

-348 VTALGP
+348 VTALRP
-354 GRATVTVTSRS
+354 GSATVTVTSRS
-365 DATKTDSCTVT
+365 DAAKTASCTVT

-385 LDRDSLQLTLTEA
+385 LNRDSLRLTLTGD

-407 VEPQEATDHSVL
+407 VEPQEATDRTVR
-419 WTADPEGIVSVENGT
+419 WTAVPDGIVSVENGT
-434 VTALNAGTATV
+434 VTALKAGTATV
-445 RVESV
+445 RAESV

-479 DSGTFEVG
+479 ASETFEVG
-487 LDFVLSATVTPGDAT
+487 LDFVLSAAVTPGDAT
-502 DKRLIWSVSPADI
+502 DKRLTWSVSPENI

-521 TGTAPATG
+521 TGT
-529 TVTVTALKAGTATV
+529 VTALKPGQATV

-558 VTVSPATAAVTKIVL
+558 ITVSPATADVTKIVL
-573 NRESVNLYKGKNYRL
+573 NRESVNLYKGKSYRL
-588 TASVEPPNAAD
+588 TASVEPPNAAI
-599 KTVTWSLEGGDGVAT
+599 KTVTWSLEGGDGAAT
-614 LSDDGHLSVDSNAG
+614 ISDDGLLSVNSNAG
-628 AAMFTVKAT
+628 TAMFTVKAT

-657 PAGAL
+657 PAGVL
-662 FDAVADVT
+662 FDAVAAVT
-670 GKQNFTEDD
+670 GKQNFTESD
-679 LANVS
+679 LKNVS
-684 ELEVDPA
+684 ELEVA
-691 SGTKALY
+691 AAGTTALY

-707 SLDCSGGYLTD
+707 SLDCSGGDLTD

-753 GYQGFKKVT
+753 GFQGFKKVT

-773 DNEWSRNDS
+773 DNEWSRNDF
-782 NDNVTLVRE
+782 NYNVTLVRE